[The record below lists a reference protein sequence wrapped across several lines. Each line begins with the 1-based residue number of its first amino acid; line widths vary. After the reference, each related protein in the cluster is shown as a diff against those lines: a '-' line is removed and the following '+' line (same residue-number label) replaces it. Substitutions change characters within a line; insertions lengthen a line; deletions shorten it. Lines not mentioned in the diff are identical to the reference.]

1 MDKLYTDSVIIG
13 GNMQAKIIVELPS
26 KKVDK
31 EFIYN
36 IPLYLDVKIG
46 AIVRVP
52 FGNRLIEGF
61 VLDIGTFPTEYTLK
75 EIDSIVNSDVL
86 STELIEL
93 GKYISRTTISS
104 LSSAFQSMLPK
115 GIKASIKNKVGVSKK
130 RYMVLNQDINIINNY
145 IDNNR
150 RYIKQVNILNEVID
164 NGKVLVS
171 RLDSSIN
178 TLLNKGLI
186 KFVYEEEYRYR
197 VESFNSNKEIVLS
210 PEQERVI
217 GTIKGDMDEKEKGE
231 DVVKEEEGKLGRH
244 NTYLL
249 YGVTGSGK
257 TEVYVELVKE
267 CVQRGR
273 QAIVLVPEIGLT
285 EQIVSR
291 FKRGLEGMEIGGDN
305 DIDENRKV
313 NIAVLH
319 SGLSEGE
326 RYDEY
331 RRIKEKNVDVVIGTR
346 SAIFAPL
353 KNVGIIV
360 IDEEQSTS
368 YKQDCNPRY
377 HARDVAIWRGKWH
390 RCPVVLGSATPS
402 LESFAMAG
410 NGVYRLVTMLRRA
423 GKARMPVV
431 TVVDM
436 KREAKRGNFILSEV
450 LVQKMREVIGRGKQV
465 MLLLNRRGYSSAFI
479 CKDCSHTE
487 RCPNC
492 DITLTYHKSSNR
504 FSCHYCGFSKVRDG
518 RCSKCGSD
526 NVMDYGIGT
535 ERLSEEVE
543 RLVDGARVVR
553 MDLDTTGRKGSHQRI
568 IREFDSGV
576 YNVLVGTQMIAK
588 GLDFPNVVLVGV
600 VSADSS
606 LNVPDFRSSERTF
619 ELLTQVSGRSG
630 RGSDAG
636 EVVVQSF
643 DTEHYSLEYARRQD
657 YVGFYREEMKVR
669 KVLKYSP
676 YYYIAVVSVL
686 SKDYKEGMR
695 EVRKVGEYL
704 RSKLDGE
711 AIVLGP
717 AMANVFKMNNV
728 YRYKCTVKYRKSD
741 KLVEVLTF
749 IDGIYRDNGRVSV
762 EVDVGP
768 SRM

>member
-1 MDKLYTDSVIIG
+1 
-13 GNMQAKIIVELPS
+13 MQAKIIVELPS

-36 IPLYLDVKIG
+36 IPLYLDIKIG
-46 AIVRVP
+46 SIVKVP

-61 VLDIGTFPTEYTLK
+61 VLDIGIFPTEYTLK
-75 EIDSIVNSDVL
+75 EIDSIVNRDVL
-86 STELIEL
+86 NTELIEL
-93 GKYISRTTISS
+93 GKYISKTTISS
-104 LSSAFQSMLPK
+104 LSSAYQSMLPK
-115 GIKASIKNKVGVSKK
+115 GIKASIKNKVSTSKK

-150 RYIKQVNILNEVID
+150 RYIKQVNILNEVI
-164 NGKVLVS
+164 NNNKVLVP

-178 TLLNKGLI
+178 TLLNKDLI
-186 KFVYEEEYRYR
+186 KLVYEEEYRYK
-197 VESFNSNKEIVLS
+197 VESFNSNKKITLS
-210 PEQERVI
+210 LEQEKVI
-217 GTIKGDMDEKEKGE
+217 RIIKEDMDKY
-231 DVVKEEEGKLGRH
+231 

-267 CVQRGR
+267 CVRQGK

-291 FKRGLEGMEIGGDN
+291 FKIGLEGIEIGSNIEG
-305 DIDENRKV
+305 ERKV

-331 RRIKEKNVDVVIGTR
+331 RRIKEENVDVVIGTR

-353 KNVGIIV
+353 KNIGIIV

-390 RCPVVLGSATPS
+390 KCPIVLGSATPS
-402 LESFAMAG
+402 LESFARAG
-410 NGVYRLVTMLRRA
+410 NGVYRLVTMLKRA
-423 GKARMPVV
+423 GSAKLPVV

-436 KREAKRGNFILSEV
+436 KKEAKRGNFILSEK
-450 LVQKMREVIGRGKQV
+450 LVQNMKDVIARGKQV

-479 CKDCSHTE
+479 CRDCSHTE
-487 RCPNC
+487 KCPNC

-518 RCSKCGSD
+518 ICSKCGSD

-535 ERLSEEVE
+535 ERLVEEVE
-543 RLVDGARVVR
+543 RLIDGARVVR

-568 IREFDSGV
+568 IRQFDSGV

-600 VSADSS
+600 ISADNS
-606 LNVPDFRSSERTF
+606 LNVPDFRSSERMF

-630 RGSDAG
+630 RGVEDG
-636 EVVVQSF
+636 EVIVQSF
-643 DTEHYSLEYARRQD
+643 DTGHYSLEYARRQD
-657 YVGFYREEMKVR
+657 YVGFYREEMKMR

-676 YYYIAVVSVL
+676 YYYIVVVSVL

-695 EVRKVGEYL
+695 EARKVGEYL

-741 KLVEVLTF
+741 KLLEVLTF
-749 IDGIYRDNGRVSV
+749 IDGIYRDNVRVSI

>member
-1 MDKLYTDSVIIG
+1 
-13 GNMQAKIIVELPS
+13 
-26 KKVDK
+26 
-31 EFIYN
+31 
-36 IPLYLDVKIG
+36 
-46 AIVRVP
+46 
-52 FGNRLIEGF
+52 
-61 VLDIGTFPTEYTLK
+61 
-75 EIDSIVNSDVL
+75 
-86 STELIEL
+86 
-93 GKYISRTTISS
+93 
-104 LSSAFQSMLPK
+104 MLPK
-115 GIKASIKNKVGVSKK
+115 GIKASIKNKVSTSKK

-150 RYIKQVNILNEVID
+150 RYIKQVNILNEVI
-164 NGKVLVS
+164 NNNKVLVP

-178 TLLNKGLI
+178 TLLNKELI
-186 KFVYEEEYRYR
+186 KLVYEEEYRYK
-197 VESFNSNKEIVLS
+197 VESFNSNKKITLS
-210 PEQERVI
+210 LEQEKVI
-217 GTIKGDMDEKEKGE
+217 NTIKEDMDKY
-231 DVVKEEEGKLGRH
+231 

-267 CVQRGR
+267 CVRQGK

-291 FKRGLEGMEIGGDN
+291 FKIGLERIEIGSNIEG
-305 DIDENRKV
+305 ERKV

-331 RRIKEKNVDVVIGTR
+331 RRIKEENVDVVIGTR

-353 KNVGIIV
+353 KNIGIIV

-390 RCPVVLGSATPS
+390 KCPIVLGSATPS
-402 LESFAMAG
+402 LESFARAG
-410 NGVYRLVTMLRRA
+410 NGVYRLVTMLKRA
-423 GKARMPVV
+423 GSAKLPVV

-436 KREAKRGNFILSEV
+436 KKEAKRGNFILSEK
-450 LVQKMREVIGRGKQV
+450 LVQNMKDVIARGKQV

-479 CKDCSHTE
+479 CRDCSHTE
-487 RCPNC
+487 KCPNC

-518 RCSKCGSD
+518 ICSKCGSD

-535 ERLSEEVE
+535 ERLVEEVE
-543 RLVDGARVVR
+543 RLIDGARVVR

-568 IREFDSGV
+568 IRQFDSGV

-600 VSADSS
+600 ISADSS

-630 RGSDAG
+630 RGVEDG
-636 EVVVQSF
+636 EVIVQSF
-643 DTEHYSLEYARRQD
+643 DTGHYSLEYARRQD
-657 YVGFYREEMKVR
+657 YVGFYREEMKMR

-676 YYYIAVVSVL
+676 YYYIVVVSVL

-695 EVRKVGEYL
+695 EARKVGGYL

-741 KLVEVLTF
+741 KLEEVLTF
-749 IDGIYRDNGRVSV
+749 IDGIYRDNVRVSI

>member
-1 MDKLYTDSVIIG
+1 
-13 GNMQAKIIVELPS
+13 MQAKIIVELPS

-36 IPLYLDVKIG
+36 IPLYLDIKIG
-46 AIVRVP
+46 SIVKVP

-61 VLDIGTFPTEYTLK
+61 VLDIGIFPTEYTLK
-75 EIDSIVNSDVL
+75 EIDSIVNRDVL
-86 STELIEL
+86 NTELIEL
-93 GKYISRTTISS
+93 GKYISKTTISS
-104 LSSAFQSMLPK
+104 LSSAYQSMLPK
-115 GIKASIKNKVGVSKK
+115 GIKASIKNKVSTSKK

-150 RYIKQVNILNEVID
+150 RYIKQVNILNEVI
-164 NGKVLVS
+164 NNNKVLVP

-178 TLLNKGLI
+178 TLLNKDLI
-186 KFVYEEEYRYR
+186 KLVYEEEYRYK
-197 VESFNSNKEIVLS
+197 VESFNSNKKITLS
-210 PEQERVI
+210 LEQEKVI
-217 GTIKGDMDEKEKGE
+217 NIIKEDMDKY
-231 DVVKEEEGKLGRH
+231 

-267 CVQRGR
+267 CVRQGK

-291 FKRGLEGMEIGGDN
+291 FKIGLEGIEMGSNIEG
-305 DIDENRKV
+305 ERKV

-331 RRIKEKNVDVVIGTR
+331 RRIKEENVDVVIGTR

-353 KNVGIIV
+353 KNIGIIV

-390 RCPVVLGSATPS
+390 KCPIVLGSATPS
-402 LESFAMAG
+402 LESFARAG
-410 NGVYRLVTMLRRA
+410 NGVYRLVTMLKRA
-423 GKARMPVV
+423 GSAKLPVV

-436 KREAKRGNFILSEV
+436 KKEAKRGNFILSER
-450 LVQKMREVIGRGKQV
+450 LVQNMKDVIARGKQV

-479 CKDCSHTE
+479 CRDCSHTE
-487 RCPNC
+487 KCPNC

-518 RCSKCGSD
+518 ICSKCGSD

-535 ERLSEEVE
+535 ERLVEEVE
-543 RLVDGARVVR
+543 RLIDGARVVR

-568 IREFDSGV
+568 IRQFDSGV

-600 VSADSS
+600 ISADSS

-630 RGSDAG
+630 RGVDAG
-636 EVVVQSF
+636 EVIVQSF
-643 DTEHYSLEYARRQD
+643 DTGHYSLEYARRQD
-657 YVGFYREEMKVR
+657 YVGFYREEMKMR

-676 YYYIAVVSVL
+676 YYYIVVVSVL

-695 EVRKVGEYL
+695 EARKVGEYL

-741 KLVEVLTF
+741 KLEEVLTF
-749 IDGIYRDNGRVSV
+749 IDGIYRDNVRVSI

>member
-1 MDKLYTDSVIIG
+1 
-13 GNMQAKIIVELPS
+13 MQAKIIVELPS

-36 IPLYLDVKIG
+36 IPLYLDIKIG
-46 AIVRVP
+46 SIVKVP

-61 VLDIGTFPTEYTLK
+61 VLDIGIFPTEYTLK
-75 EIDSIVNSDVL
+75 EIDSIVNRDVL
-86 STELIEL
+86 NTELIEL
-93 GKYISRTTISS
+93 GKYISKTTISS
-104 LSSAFQSMLPK
+104 LSSAYQSMLPK
-115 GIKASIKNKVGVSKK
+115 GIKASIKNKVSTSKK

-145 IDNNR
+145 IDNNK
-150 RYIKQVNILNEVID
+150 RYIKQVNILNEVI
-164 NGKVLVS
+164 NNNKVLVP

-178 TLLNKGLI
+178 TLLNKDLI
-186 KFVYEEEYRYR
+186 KLVYEEEYRYK
-197 VESFNSNKEIVLS
+197 VESFNSNKKITLS
-210 PEQERVI
+210 LEQEKVI
-217 GTIKGDMDEKEKGE
+217 NTIKEDMDKY
-231 DVVKEEEGKLGRH
+231 

-267 CVQRGR
+267 CVRQGK

-291 FKRGLEGMEIGGDN
+291 FKIGLERIEIGSNIEG
-305 DIDENRKV
+305 ERKV

-331 RRIKEKNVDVVIGTR
+331 RRIKEENVDVVIGTR

-353 KNVGIIV
+353 KNIGIIV

-390 RCPVVLGSATPS
+390 KCPIVLGSATPS
-402 LESFAMAG
+402 LESFARAG
-410 NGVYRLVTMLRRA
+410 NGVYRLVTMLKRA
-423 GKARMPVV
+423 GSAKLPVV

-436 KREAKRGNFILSEV
+436 KKEAKRGNFILSEK
-450 LVQKMREVIGRGKQV
+450 LVQNMKDVIARGKQV

-479 CKDCSHTE
+479 CRDCSHTE
-487 RCPNC
+487 KCPNC

-518 RCSKCGSD
+518 ICSKCGSD

-535 ERLSEEVE
+535 ERLVEEVE
-543 RLVDGARVVR
+543 RLIDGARVVR

-568 IREFDSGV
+568 IRQFDSGV

-600 VSADSS
+600 ISADSS

-630 RGSDAG
+630 RGVDAG
-636 EVVVQSF
+636 EVIVQSF
-643 DTEHYSLEYARRQD
+643 DTGHYSLEYARRQD
-657 YVGFYREEMKVR
+657 YVGFYREEMKMR

-676 YYYIAVVSVL
+676 YYYIVVVSVL

-695 EVRKVGEYL
+695 EARKVGEYL

-741 KLVEVLTF
+741 KLEEVLTF
-749 IDGIYRDNGRVSV
+749 IDGIYRDNVRVSI

>member
-1 MDKLYTDSVIIG
+1 
-13 GNMQAKIIVELPS
+13 MQAKIIVELPS

-36 IPLYLDVKIG
+36 IPLYLDIKIG
-46 AIVRVP
+46 SIVKVP

-61 VLDIGTFPTEYTLK
+61 VLDIGIFPTEYTLK
-75 EIDSIVNSDVL
+75 DIDSIVNRDVL
-86 STELIEL
+86 NTELIEL
-93 GKYISRTTISS
+93 GKYISKTTISS
-104 LSSAFQSMLPK
+104 LSSAYQSMLPK
-115 GIKASIKNKVGVSKK
+115 GIKASIKNKVSTSKK

-150 RYIKQVNILNEVID
+150 RYIKQVNILNEII
-164 NGKVLVS
+164 NNNKVLVP

-178 TLLNKGLI
+178 TLLNKDLI
-186 KFVYEEEYRYR
+186 KLVYEEEYRYK
-197 VESFNSNKEIVLS
+197 VESFNSNKKITLS
-210 PEQERVI
+210 LEQEKVI
-217 GTIKGDMDEKEKGE
+217 RIIKEDMDKY
-231 DVVKEEEGKLGRH
+231 

-267 CVQRGR
+267 CVRQGK

-291 FKRGLEGMEIGGDN
+291 FKIGLEKIVIGSNIEG
-305 DIDENRKV
+305 ERKV

-331 RRIKEKNVDVVIGTR
+331 RRIKEENVDVVIGTR

-353 KNVGIIV
+353 KNIGIIV

-390 RCPVVLGSATPS
+390 KCPIVLGSATPS
-402 LESFAMAG
+402 LESFARAG
-410 NGVYRLVTMLRRA
+410 NGVYRLVTMLKRA
-423 GKARMPVV
+423 GSAKLPVV

-436 KREAKRGNFILSEV
+436 KKEAKRGNFILSEK
-450 LVQKMREVIGRGKQV
+450 LVQNMKDVIARGKQV

-479 CKDCSHTE
+479 CRDCSHTE
-487 RCPNC
+487 KCPNC

-504 FSCHYCGFSKVRDG
+504 FSCHYCGFSKVREG
-518 RCSKCGSD
+518 ICSKCGSD

-535 ERLSEEVE
+535 ERLVEEVE
-543 RLVDGARVVR
+543 RLIEGARVVR

-568 IREFDSGV
+568 IRQFDSGV

-600 VSADSS
+600 ISADSS

-630 RGSDAG
+630 RGIDAG
-636 EVVVQSF
+636 EVIVQSF
-643 DTEHYSLEYARRQD
+643 DTGHYSLEYARRQD
-657 YVGFYREEMKVR
+657 YVGFYREEMKMR

-676 YYYIAVVSVL
+676 YYYIVVVSVL

-695 EVRKVGEYL
+695 EARKVGEYL

-741 KLVEVLTF
+741 KLEEVLTF
-749 IDGIYRDNGRVSV
+749 IDGIYRDNVRVSI

>member
-1 MDKLYTDSVIIG
+1 
-13 GNMQAKIIVELPS
+13 MQAKIIVELPS

-36 IPLYLDVKIG
+36 IPLYLDIKIG
-46 AIVRVP
+46 SIVKVP

-61 VLDIGTFPTEYTLK
+61 VLDIGIFPTEYTLK
-75 EIDSIVNSDVL
+75 EIDSIVNRDVL
-86 STELIEL
+86 NTELIEL
-93 GKYISRTTISS
+93 GKYISKTTISS
-104 LSSAFQSMLPK
+104 LSSAYQSMLPK
-115 GIKASIKNKVGVSKK
+115 GIKASIKNKVSTSKK

-150 RYIKQVNILNEVID
+150 RYIKQVNILNEVI
-164 NGKVLVS
+164 NNNKVLVP

-178 TLLNKGLI
+178 TLLNKDLI
-186 KFVYEEEYRYR
+186 KLVYEEEYRYKA
-197 VESFNSNKEIVLS
+197 ESFNSNKKITLS
-210 PEQERVI
+210 LEQEKVI
-217 GTIKGDMDEKEKGE
+217 NTIKEDMDKY
-231 DVVKEEEGKLGRH
+231 

-267 CVQRGR
+267 CVRQGK

-291 FKRGLEGMEIGGDN
+291 FKIGLEKIEIGSNIEG
-305 DIDENRKV
+305 ERKV

-331 RRIKEKNVDVVIGTR
+331 RRIKEENVDVVIGTR

-353 KNVGIIV
+353 KNIGIIV

-390 RCPVVLGSATPS
+390 KCPIVLGSATPS
-402 LESFAMAG
+402 LESFARAG
-410 NGVYRLVTMLRRA
+410 NGVYRLVTMLKRA
-423 GKARMPVV
+423 GSAKLPVV

-436 KREAKRGNFILSEV
+436 KKEAKRGNFILSEK
-450 LVQKMREVIGRGKQV
+450 LVQNMKDVIARGKQV

-479 CKDCSHTE
+479 CRDCSHTE
-487 RCPNC
+487 KCPNC

-518 RCSKCGSD
+518 ICSKCGSD

-535 ERLSEEVE
+535 ERLVEEVE
-543 RLVDGARVVR
+543 RLIDGARVVR

-568 IREFDSGV
+568 IRQFDSGV

-600 VSADSS
+600 ISADSS

-630 RGSDAG
+630 RGIDAG
-636 EVVVQSF
+636 EVIVQSF
-643 DTEHYSLEYARRQD
+643 DTGHYSLEYARRQD
-657 YVGFYREEMKVR
+657 YVGFYREEMKMR

-676 YYYIAVVSVL
+676 YYYIVVVSVL

-695 EVRKVGEYL
+695 EARKVGGYL

-741 KLVEVLTF
+741 KLEEVLTF
-749 IDGIYRDNGRVSV
+749 IDGIYRDNVRVSI

>member
-1 MDKLYTDSVIIG
+1 
-13 GNMQAKIIVELPS
+13 MQAKIIVELPS

-36 IPLYLDVKIG
+36 IPLYLDIKIG
-46 AIVRVP
+46 SIVKVP

-61 VLDIGTFPTEYTLK
+61 VLDIGIFPTEYTLK
-75 EIDSIVNSDVL
+75 EIDSIVNRDVL
-86 STELIEL
+86 NTELIEL
-93 GKYISRTTISS
+93 GKYISKTTISS
-104 LSSAFQSMLPK
+104 LSSAYQSMLPK
-115 GIKASIKNKVGVSKK
+115 GIKASIKNKVSTSKK

-150 RYIKQVNILNEVID
+150 RYIKQVNILNEVI
-164 NGKVLVS
+164 NNNKVLVP

-178 TLLNKGLI
+178 TLLNKDLI
-186 KFVYEEEYRYR
+186 KLVYEEEYRYK
-197 VESFNSNKEIVLS
+197 VESFNSNKKITLS
-210 PEQERVI
+210 LEQEKVI
-217 GTIKGDMDEKEKGE
+217 NTIKEDMDKY
-231 DVVKEEEGKLGRH
+231 

-267 CVQRGR
+267 CVRQGK

-291 FKRGLEGMEIGGDN
+291 FKIGLERIEMGSNIEG
-305 DIDENRKV
+305 ERKV

-331 RRIKEKNVDVVIGTR
+331 RRIKEENVDVVIGTR

-353 KNVGIIV
+353 KNIGIIV

-390 RCPVVLGSATPS
+390 KCPIVLGSATPS
-402 LESFAMAG
+402 LESFARAG
-410 NGVYRLVTMLRRA
+410 NGVYRLVTMLKRA
-423 GKARMPVV
+423 GSAKLPVV
-431 TVVDM
+431 TIVDM
-436 KREAKRGNFILSEV
+436 KKEAKRGNFILSEK
-450 LVQKMREVIGRGKQV
+450 LVQNMKDVIARGKQV

-479 CKDCSHTE
+479 CRDCSHTE
-487 RCPNC
+487 KCPNC

-518 RCSKCGSD
+518 ICSKCGSD

-535 ERLSEEVE
+535 ERLVEEVE
-543 RLVDGARVVR
+543 RLIEGARVVR

-568 IREFDSGV
+568 IRQFDSGV

-600 VSADSS
+600 ISADSS

-630 RGSDAG
+630 RGVDAG
-636 EVVVQSF
+636 EVIVQSF
-643 DTEHYSLEYARRQD
+643 DTGHYSLEYARRQD
-657 YVGFYREEMKVR
+657 YVGFYREEMKMR

-676 YYYIAVVSVL
+676 YYYIVVVSVL

-695 EVRKVGEYL
+695 EARKVGEYL

-741 KLVEVLTF
+741 KLEEVLTF
-749 IDGIYRDNGRVSV
+749 IDGIYRDNVRVSI

>member
-1 MDKLYTDSVIIG
+1 
-13 GNMQAKIIVELPS
+13 MQAKIIVELPS

-36 IPLYLDVKIG
+36 IPLYLDIKIG
-46 AIVRVP
+46 SIVKVP

-61 VLDIGTFPTEYTLK
+61 VLDIGIFPTEYTLK
-75 EIDSIVNSDVL
+75 EIDSIVNRDVL
-86 STELIEL
+86 NTELIEL
-93 GKYISRTTISS
+93 GKYISKTTISS
-104 LSSAFQSMLPK
+104 LSSAYQSMLPK
-115 GIKASIKNKVGVSKK
+115 GIKASIKNKVSTSKK

-150 RYIKQVNILNEVID
+150 RYIKQVNILNEVI
-164 NGKVLVS
+164 NNNKVLVP

-178 TLLNKGLI
+178 TLLNKDLI
-186 KFVYEEEYRYR
+186 KLVYEEEYRYK
-197 VESFNSNKEIVLS
+197 VESFNSNKKITLS
-210 PEQERVI
+210 LEQEKVI
-217 GTIKGDMDEKEKGE
+217 NTIKEDMDKY
-231 DVVKEEEGKLGRH
+231 

-267 CVQRGR
+267 CVRQGK

-291 FKRGLEGMEIGGDN
+291 FKIGLEGIEIESNMEG
-305 DIDENRKV
+305 ERKV

-331 RRIKEKNVDVVIGTR
+331 RRIKEENVDVVIGTR

-353 KNVGIIV
+353 KNIGIIV

-390 RCPVVLGSATPS
+390 KCPIVLGSATPS
-402 LESFAMAG
+402 LESFARAG
-410 NGVYRLVTMLRRA
+410 NGVYRLVTMLKRA
-423 GKARMPVV
+423 GTAKLPVV

-436 KREAKRGNFILSEV
+436 KKEAKRGNFILSER
-450 LVQKMREVIGRGKQV
+450 LVQNMKDVIARGKQV

-479 CKDCSHTE
+479 CRDCSHTE
-487 RCPNC
+487 KCPNC

-518 RCSKCGSD
+518 ICSKCGSD

-535 ERLSEEVE
+535 ERLVEEVE
-543 RLVDGARVVR
+543 RLIDGARVVR

-568 IREFDSGV
+568 IRQFDSGV

-600 VSADSS
+600 ISADSS

-630 RGSDAG
+630 RGVDAG
-636 EVVVQSF
+636 EVIVQSF
-643 DTEHYSLEYARRQD
+643 DTGHYSLEYARRQD
-657 YVGFYREEMKVR
+657 YVGFYREEMKMR

-676 YYYIAVVSVL
+676 YYYIVVVSVL

-695 EVRKVGEYL
+695 EARKVGGYL

-741 KLVEVLTF
+741 KLEEVLTF
-749 IDGIYRDNGRVSV
+749 IDGIYRDNVRVSI

>member
-1 MDKLYTDSVIIG
+1 
-13 GNMQAKIIVELPS
+13 MQAKIIVELPS

-36 IPLYLDVKIG
+36 IPLYLDIKIG
-46 AIVRVP
+46 SIVKVP

-61 VLDIGTFPTEYTLK
+61 VLDIGIFPTEYTLK
-75 EIDSIVNSDVL
+75 EIDSIVNRDVL
-86 STELIEL
+86 NTELIEL
-93 GKYISRTTISS
+93 GKYISKTTISS
-104 LSSAFQSMLPK
+104 LSSAYQSMLPK
-115 GIKASIKNKVGVSKK
+115 GIKASIKNKVSTSKK

-150 RYIKQVNILNEVID
+150 RYIKQVNILNEVI
-164 NGKVLVS
+164 NNNKVLVP

-178 TLLNKGLI
+178 TLLNKDLI
-186 KFVYEEEYRYR
+186 KLVYEEEYRYK
-197 VESFNSNKEIVLS
+197 VESFNSNKKITLS
-210 PEQERVI
+210 LEQEKVI
-217 GTIKGDMDEKEKGE
+217 NTIKEDMDKY
-231 DVVKEEEGKLGRH
+231 

-267 CVQRGR
+267 CVRQGK

-291 FKRGLEGMEIGGDN
+291 FKIGLERIEMGSNIEG
-305 DIDENRKV
+305 ERKV

-331 RRIKEKNVDVVIGTR
+331 RRIKEENVDVVIGTR

-353 KNVGIIV
+353 KNIGIIV

-390 RCPVVLGSATPS
+390 KCPIVLGSATPS
-402 LESFAMAG
+402 LESFARAG
-410 NGVYRLVTMLRRA
+410 NGVYRLVTMLKRA
-423 GKARMPVV
+423 GIAKLPVV

-436 KREAKRGNFILSEV
+436 KKEAKRGNFILSEK
-450 LVQKMREVIGRGKQV
+450 LVQNMKDVIARGKQV

-479 CKDCSHTE
+479 CRDCSHTE
-487 RCPNC
+487 KCPNC

-504 FSCHYCGFSKVRDG
+504 FSCHYCGFSKVREG
-518 RCSKCGSD
+518 ICSKCGSD

-535 ERLSEEVE
+535 ERLVEEVE
-543 RLVDGARVVR
+543 RLIDGARVVR

-568 IREFDSGV
+568 IRQFDSGV

-600 VSADSS
+600 ISADSS

-630 RGSDAG
+630 RGVDAG
-636 EVVVQSF
+636 EVIVQSF
-643 DTEHYSLEYARRQD
+643 DTGHYSLEYARRQD
-657 YVGFYREEMKVR
+657 YVGFYREEMKMR

-676 YYYIAVVSVL
+676 YYYIVVVSVL

-695 EVRKVGEYL
+695 EARKVGEYL

-741 KLVEVLTF
+741 KLEEVLTF
-749 IDGIYRDNGRVSV
+749 IDGIYRDNVRVSI

>member
-1 MDKLYTDSVIIG
+1 
-13 GNMQAKIIVELPS
+13 MQAKIIVELPS

-36 IPLYLDVKIG
+36 IPLYLDIKIG
-46 AIVRVP
+46 SIVKVP

-61 VLDIGTFPTEYTLK
+61 VLDIGIFPTEYTLK
-75 EIDSIVNSDVL
+75 EIDCIVNRDVL
-86 STELIEL
+86 NTELIEL
-93 GKYISRTTISS
+93 GKYISKTTISS
-104 LSSAFQSMLPK
+104 LSSAYQSMLPK
-115 GIKASIKNKVGVSKK
+115 GIKASIKNKVSTSKK

-150 RYIKQVNILNEVID
+150 RYIKQVNILNEVI
-164 NGKVLVS
+164 NNNKVLVP

-178 TLLNKGLI
+178 TLLNKDLI
-186 KFVYEEEYRYR
+186 KLVYEEEYRYK
-197 VESFNSNKEIVLS
+197 VESFNSNKKITLS
-210 PEQERVI
+210 LEQEKVI
-217 GTIKGDMDEKEKGE
+217 NTIKEDMDKY
-231 DVVKEEEGKLGRH
+231 

-267 CVQRGR
+267 CVRQGK

-291 FKRGLEGMEIGGDN
+291 FKIGLEKIEIGSNIEG
-305 DIDENRKV
+305 ERKV

-331 RRIKEKNVDVVIGTR
+331 RRIKEENVDVVIGTR

-353 KNVGIIV
+353 KNIGIIV

-390 RCPVVLGSATPS
+390 KCPVVLGSATPS
-402 LESFAMAG
+402 LESFARAG
-410 NGVYRLVTMLRRA
+410 NGVYRLVTMLKRA
-423 GKARMPVV
+423 GSAKLPVV

-436 KREAKRGNFILSEV
+436 KKEAKRGNFILSEK
-450 LVQKMREVIGRGKQV
+450 LVQNMKDVIARGKQV

-479 CKDCSHTE
+479 CRDCSHTE
-487 RCPNC
+487 KCPNC

-518 RCSKCGSD
+518 ICSKCGSD

-535 ERLSEEVE
+535 ERLVEEVE
-543 RLVDGARVVR
+543 RLIDGARVVR

-568 IREFDSGV
+568 IRQFDSGV

-600 VSADSS
+600 ISADSS

-630 RGSDAG
+630 RGVDAG
-636 EVVVQSF
+636 EVIVQSF
-643 DTEHYSLEYARRQD
+643 DTGHYSLEYARRQD
-657 YVGFYREEMKVR
+657 YVGFYREEMKMR

-676 YYYIAVVSVL
+676 YYYIVVVSVL

-695 EVRKVGEYL
+695 EARKVGEYL

-711 AIVLGP
+711 AIILGP

-741 KLVEVLTF
+741 KLEEVLTF
-749 IDGIYRDNGRVSV
+749 IDGIYRDNVRVSI

>member
-1 MDKLYTDSVIIG
+1 
-13 GNMQAKIIVELPS
+13 MQAKIIVELPS

-36 IPLYLDVKIG
+36 IPLYLDIKIG
-46 AIVRVP
+46 SIVKVP

-61 VLDIGTFPTEYTLK
+61 VLDIGIFPTEYTLK
-75 EIDSIVNSDVL
+75 EIDSIVNRDVL
-86 STELIEL
+86 NTELIEL
-93 GKYISRTTISS
+93 GKYISKTTISS
-104 LSSAFQSMLPK
+104 LSSAYQSMLPK
-115 GIKASIKNKVGVSKK
+115 GIKASIKNKVSTSKK

-150 RYIKQVNILNEVID
+150 RYIKQVNILNEVI
-164 NGKVLVS
+164 NNNKVLVS

-178 TLLNKGLI
+178 TLLNKDLI
-186 KFVYEEEYRYR
+186 KLVYEEEYRYK
-197 VESFNSNKEIVLS
+197 VESFNSNKKITLS
-210 PEQERVI
+210 LEQEKVI
-217 GTIKGDMDEKEKGE
+217 NTIKEDMDKY
-231 DVVKEEEGKLGRH
+231 

-267 CVQRGR
+267 CVRQGK

-291 FKRGLEGMEIGGDN
+291 FKIGLERIEMGSNIEG
-305 DIDENRKV
+305 ERKV

-331 RRIKEKNVDVVIGTR
+331 RRIKEENVDVVIGTR

-353 KNVGIIV
+353 KNIGIIV

-390 RCPVVLGSATPS
+390 KCPIVLGSATPS
-402 LESFAMAG
+402 LESFARAG
-410 NGVYRLVTMLRRA
+410 NGVYRLVTMLKRA
-423 GKARMPVV
+423 GSAKLPVV

-436 KREAKRGNFILSEV
+436 KKEAKRGNFILSER
-450 LVQKMREVIGRGKQV
+450 LVQNMKDVIARGKQV

-479 CKDCSHTE
+479 CRDCSHTE
-487 RCPNC
+487 KCPNC

-504 FSCHYCGFSKVRDG
+504 FSCHYCGFSKVREG
-518 RCSKCGSD
+518 ICSKCGSD

-535 ERLSEEVE
+535 ERLVEEVE
-543 RLVDGARVVR
+543 RLIEGARVVR

-568 IREFDSGV
+568 IRQFDSGV

-600 VSADSS
+600 ISADSS

-630 RGSDAG
+630 RGVEDG
-636 EVVVQSF
+636 EVIVQSF
-643 DTEHYSLEYARRQD
+643 DTGHYSLEYARKQD
-657 YVGFYREEMKVR
+657 YVGFYREEMKMR

-676 YYYIAVVSVL
+676 YYYIVVVSVL

-695 EVRKVGEYL
+695 EARKVGEYL

-741 KLVEVLTF
+741 KLEEVLTF
-749 IDGIYRDNGRVSV
+749 IDGIYRDNVRVSI

>member
-1 MDKLYTDSVIIG
+1 
-13 GNMQAKIIVELPS
+13 MQAKIIVELPS

-36 IPLYLDVKIG
+36 IPLYLDIKIG
-46 AIVRVP
+46 SIVKVP

-61 VLDIGTFPTEYTLK
+61 VLDIGIFPTEYTLK
-75 EIDSIVNSDVL
+75 EIDSIVNRDVL
-86 STELIEL
+86 NTELIEL
-93 GKYISRTTISS
+93 GKYISKTTISS
-104 LSSAFQSMLPK
+104 LSSAYQSMLPK
-115 GIKASIKNKVGVSKK
+115 GIKASIKNKVSTSKK

-150 RYIKQVNILNEVID
+150 RYIKQVNILNEVI
-164 NGKVLVS
+164 NNNKVLVS

-178 TLLNKGLI
+178 TLLNKDLI
-186 KFVYEEEYRYR
+186 KLVYEEEYRYK
-197 VESFNSNKEIVLS
+197 VESFNSNKKITLS
-210 PEQERVI
+210 LEQEKVI
-217 GTIKGDMDEKEKGE
+217 NTIKEDMDKY
-231 DVVKEEEGKLGRH
+231 

-267 CVQRGR
+267 CVRQGK

-291 FKRGLEGMEIGGDN
+291 FKIGLEKIETGSNMEG
-305 DIDENRKV
+305 ERKV

-331 RRIKEKNVDVVIGTR
+331 RRIKEENVDVVIGTR

-353 KNVGIIV
+353 KNIGIIV

-390 RCPVVLGSATPS
+390 KCPVVLGSATPS
-402 LESFAMAG
+402 LESFARAG
-410 NGVYRLVTMLRRA
+410 NGVYRLVTMLKRA
-423 GKARMPVV
+423 GSAKLPVV
-431 TVVDM
+431 TIVDM
-436 KREAKRGNFILSEV
+436 KKEAKRGNFILSEK
-450 LVQKMREVIGRGKQV
+450 LVQNMKDVIARGKQV

-479 CKDCSHTE
+479 CRDCSHTE
-487 RCPNC
+487 KCPNC

-518 RCSKCGSD
+518 ICSKCGSD

-535 ERLSEEVE
+535 ERLVEEVE
-543 RLVDGARVVR
+543 RLIEGARVVR

-568 IREFDSGV
+568 IRQFDSGV

-600 VSADSS
+600 ISADSS

-630 RGSDAG
+630 RGVDAG
-636 EVVVQSF
+636 EVIVQSF
-643 DTEHYSLEYARRQD
+643 DTGHYSLEYARRQD
-657 YVGFYREEMKVR
+657 YVGFYREEMKMR
-669 KVLKYSP
+669 KILKYSP
-676 YYYIAVVSVL
+676 YYYIVVVSVL

-695 EVRKVGEYL
+695 EARKVGEYL

-741 KLVEVLTF
+741 KLEEVLTF
-749 IDGIYRDNGRVSV
+749 IDGIYRDNVRVSI
-762 EVDVGP
+762 EADVGP

>member
-1 MDKLYTDSVIIG
+1 
-13 GNMQAKIIVELPS
+13 MQAKIIVELPS

-36 IPLYLDVKIG
+36 IPLYLDIKIG
-46 AIVRVP
+46 SIVKVP

-61 VLDIGTFPTEYTLK
+61 VLDIGIFPTEYTLK
-75 EIDSIVNSDVL
+75 EIDSIVNRDVL
-86 STELIEL
+86 NTELIEL
-93 GKYISRTTISS
+93 GKYISKTTISS
-104 LSSAFQSMLPK
+104 LSSAYQSMLPK
-115 GIKASIKNKVGVSKK
+115 GIKASIKNKVSTSKK

-150 RYIKQVNILNEVID
+150 RYIKQVNILNEVI
-164 NGKVLVS
+164 NNNKVLVP

-178 TLLNKGLI
+178 TLLNKDLI
-186 KFVYEEEYRYR
+186 KLVYEEEYRYK
-197 VESFNSNKEIVLS
+197 VESFNNNKKITLS
-210 PEQERVI
+210 LEQEKVI
-217 GTIKGDMDEKEKGE
+217 RTIKEDMDKY
-231 DVVKEEEGKLGRH
+231 

-267 CVQRGR
+267 CVRQGK

-291 FKRGLEGMEIGGDN
+291 FKIGLERIEIESNMEG
-305 DIDENRKV
+305 ERKV

-331 RRIKEKNVDVVIGTR
+331 RRIKEENVDVVIGTR

-353 KNVGIIV
+353 KNIGIIV

-390 RCPVVLGSATPS
+390 KCPIVLGSATPS
-402 LESFAMAG
+402 LESFARAG
-410 NGVYRLVTMLRRA
+410 NGVYRLVTMLKRA
-423 GKARMPVV
+423 GSAKLPVV

-436 KREAKRGNFILSEV
+436 KKEAKRGNFILSEK
-450 LVQKMREVIGRGKQV
+450 LVQNMKDVIAKGKQV

-479 CKDCSHTE
+479 CRDCSHTE
-487 RCPNC
+487 KCPNC

-504 FSCHYCGFSKVRDG
+504 FSCHYCGFSKVREG
-518 RCSKCGSD
+518 ICSKCGSD

-535 ERLSEEVE
+535 ERLVEEVE
-543 RLVDGARVVR
+543 RLIDGARVVR
-553 MDLDTTGRKGSHQRI
+553 MDLDTTCRKGSHQRI
-568 IREFDSGV
+568 IRQFDSGV

-600 VSADSS
+600 ISADSS

-630 RGSDAG
+630 RGIDAG
-636 EVVVQSF
+636 EVIVQSF
-643 DTEHYSLEYARRQD
+643 DTGHYSLEYARRQD
-657 YVGFYREEMKVR
+657 YVGFYREEMKMR

-676 YYYIAVVSVL
+676 YYYIVVVSVL

-695 EVRKVGEYL
+695 EARKVGEYL

-741 KLVEVLTF
+741 KLEEVLTF
-749 IDGIYRDNGRVSV
+749 IDGIYRDNVRVSI

>member
-1 MDKLYTDSVIIG
+1 
-13 GNMQAKIIVELPS
+13 MQAKIIVELPS

-36 IPLYLDVKIG
+36 IPLYLDIKIG
-46 AIVRVP
+46 SIVKVP

-61 VLDIGTFPTEYTLK
+61 VLDIGIFPTEYTLK
-75 EIDSIVNSDVL
+75 EIDSIVNRDVL
-86 STELIEL
+86 NTELIEL
-93 GKYISRTTISS
+93 GKYISKTTISS
-104 LSSAFQSMLPK
+104 LSSAYQSMLPK
-115 GIKASIKNKVGVSKK
+115 GIKASIKNKVSTSKK

-150 RYIKQVNILNEVID
+150 RYIKQVNILNEVI
-164 NGKVLVS
+164 NNNKVLVP

-178 TLLNKGLI
+178 TLLNKDLI
-186 KFVYEEEYRYR
+186 KLVYEEEYRYK
-197 VESFNSNKEIVLS
+197 VESFNSNKKITLS
-210 PEQERVI
+210 LEQEKVI
-217 GTIKGDMDEKEKGE
+217 NTIKEDMDKY
-231 DVVKEEEGKLGRH
+231 

-267 CVQRGR
+267 CVRQGK

-291 FKRGLEGMEIGGDN
+291 FKIGLEKIEIGSNIEG
-305 DIDENRKV
+305 ERKV

-331 RRIKEKNVDVVIGTR
+331 RRIKEENVDVVIGTR

-353 KNVGIIV
+353 KNIGIIV

-390 RCPVVLGSATPS
+390 KCPVVLGSATPS
-402 LESFAMAG
+402 LESFARAG
-410 NGVYRLVTMLRRA
+410 NGVYRLVTMLKRA
-423 GKARMPVV
+423 GSAKLPVV

-436 KREAKRGNFILSEV
+436 KKEAKRGNFILSEK
-450 LVQKMREVIGRGKQV
+450 LVQNMKDVIARGKQV

-479 CKDCSHTE
+479 CRDCSHTE
-487 RCPNC
+487 KCPNC

-518 RCSKCGSD
+518 ICSKCGSD

-535 ERLSEEVE
+535 ERLVEEVE
-543 RLVDGARVVR
+543 RLIDGARVVR

-568 IREFDSGV
+568 IRQFDSGV

-600 VSADSS
+600 ISADSS

-630 RGSDAG
+630 RGIDAG
-636 EVVVQSF
+636 EVIVQSF
-643 DTEHYSLEYARRQD
+643 DTGHYSLEYARRQD
-657 YVGFYREEMKVR
+657 YVGFYREEMKMR
-669 KVLKYSP
+669 KILKYSP
-676 YYYIAVVSVL
+676 YYYIVVVSVL

-695 EVRKVGEYL
+695 EARKVGEYL

-711 AIVLGP
+711 AIILGP

-741 KLVEVLTF
+741 KLEEVLTF
-749 IDGIYRDNGRVSV
+749 IDGIYRDNVRVSI

>member
-1 MDKLYTDSVIIG
+1 
-13 GNMQAKIIVELPS
+13 MQAKIIVELPS

-36 IPLYLDVKIG
+36 IPLYLDIKIG
-46 AIVRVP
+46 SIVKVP

-61 VLDIGTFPTEYTLK
+61 VLDIGIFPTEYTLK
-75 EIDSIVNSDVL
+75 EIDSIVNRDVL
-86 STELIEL
+86 NTELIEL
-93 GKYISRTTISS
+93 GKYISKTTISS
-104 LSSAFQSMLPK
+104 LSSAYQSMLPK
-115 GIKASIKNKVGVSKK
+115 GIKASIKNKVSTSKK

-150 RYIKQVNILNEVID
+150 RYIKQVNILNEVI
-164 NGKVLVS
+164 NNNKVLVP

-178 TLLNKGLI
+178 TLLNKDLI
-186 KFVYEEEYRYR
+186 KLVYEEEYRYK
-197 VESFNSNKEIVLS
+197 VESFNSNKKITLS
-210 PEQERVI
+210 LEQEKVI
-217 GTIKGDMDEKEKGE
+217 NTIKEDMDKY
-231 DVVKEEEGKLGRH
+231 

-267 CVQRGR
+267 CVRQGK

-291 FKRGLEGMEIGGDN
+291 FKIGLERIEMGSNIEG
-305 DIDENRKV
+305 ERKV

-331 RRIKEKNVDVVIGTR
+331 RRIKEENVDVVIGTR

-353 KNVGIIV
+353 KNIGIIV

-390 RCPVVLGSATPS
+390 KCPIVLGSATPS
-402 LESFAMAG
+402 LESFARAG
-410 NGVYRLVTMLRRA
+410 NGVYRLVTMLKRA
-423 GKARMPVV
+423 GSAKLPVV

-436 KREAKRGNFILSEV
+436 KKEAKRGNFILSEK
-450 LVQKMREVIGRGKQV
+450 LVQNMKDVIARGKQV

-479 CKDCSHTE
+479 CRDCSHTE
-487 RCPNC
+487 KCPNC

-518 RCSKCGSD
+518 ICSKCGSD

-535 ERLSEEVE
+535 ERLVEEVE
-543 RLVDGARVVR
+543 RLIDGARVVR

-568 IREFDSGV
+568 IRQFDSGV

-600 VSADSS
+600 ISADSS

-630 RGSDAG
+630 RGVDAG
-636 EVVVQSF
+636 EVIVQSF
-643 DTEHYSLEYARRQD
+643 DTGHYSLEYARRQD
-657 YVGFYREEMKVR
+657 YVGFYREEMKMR

-676 YYYIAVVSVL
+676 YYYIVVVSVL

-695 EVRKVGEYL
+695 EARKVGEYL

-741 KLVEVLTF
+741 KLEEVLTF
-749 IDGIYRDNGRVSV
+749 IDGIYRDNVRVSI

>member
-1 MDKLYTDSVIIG
+1 
-13 GNMQAKIIVELPS
+13 MQAKIIVELPS

-36 IPLYLDVKIG
+36 IPLYLDIKIG
-46 AIVRVP
+46 SIVKVP

-61 VLDIGTFPTEYTLK
+61 VLDIGIFPTEYTLK
-75 EIDSIVNSDVL
+75 EIDSIVNRDVL
-86 STELIEL
+86 NTELIEL
-93 GKYISRTTISS
+93 GKYISKTTISS
-104 LSSAFQSMLPK
+104 LSSAYQSMLPK
-115 GIKASIKNKVGVSKK
+115 GIKASIKNKVSTSKK

-150 RYIKQVNILNEVID
+150 RYIKQVNILNEVI
-164 NGKVLVS
+164 NNNKVLVS

-178 TLLNKGLI
+178 TLLNKDLI
-186 KFVYEEEYRYR
+186 KLVYEEEYRYK
-197 VESFNSNKEIVLS
+197 VESFNSNKKITLS
-210 PEQERVI
+210 LEQEKVI
-217 GTIKGDMDEKEKGE
+217 NTIKEDMDKY
-231 DVVKEEEGKLGRH
+231 

-267 CVQRGR
+267 CVRQGK

-291 FKRGLEGMEIGGDN
+291 FKIGLEKIEIGSNIEG
-305 DIDENRKV
+305 ERKV

-331 RRIKEKNVDVVIGTR
+331 RRIKEENVDVVIGTR

-353 KNVGIIV
+353 KNIGIIV

-390 RCPVVLGSATPS
+390 KCPIVLGSATPS
-402 LESFAMAG
+402 LESFARAG
-410 NGVYRLVTMLRRA
+410 NGVYRLVTMLKRA
-423 GKARMPVV
+423 GSAKLPVV

-436 KREAKRGNFILSEV
+436 KKEAKRGNFILSEK
-450 LVQKMREVIGRGKQV
+450 LVQNMKDVIARDKQV

-479 CKDCSHTE
+479 CRDCSHTE
-487 RCPNC
+487 KCPNC

-518 RCSKCGSD
+518 ICSKCGSD

-535 ERLSEEVE
+535 ERLVEEVE
-543 RLVDGARVVR
+543 RLIDGARVVR

-568 IREFDSGV
+568 IRQFDSGV

-600 VSADSS
+600 ISADSS

-630 RGSDAG
+630 RGIDAG
-636 EVVVQSF
+636 EVIVQSF
-643 DTEHYSLEYARRQD
+643 DTGHYSLEYARRQD
-657 YVGFYREEMKVR
+657 YVGFYREEMKMR
-669 KVLKYSP
+669 KILKYSP
-676 YYYIAVVSVL
+676 YYYIVVVSVL

-695 EVRKVGEYL
+695 EARKVGEYL

-741 KLVEVLTF
+741 KLEEVLTF
-749 IDGIYRDNGRVSV
+749 IDGIYRDNVRVSI

>member
-1 MDKLYTDSVIIG
+1 
-13 GNMQAKIIVELPS
+13 MQAKIIVELPS

-36 IPLYLDVKIG
+36 IPLYLDIKIG
-46 AIVRVP
+46 SIVKVP

-61 VLDIGTFPTEYTLK
+61 VLDIGIFPTEYTLK
-75 EIDSIVNSDVL
+75 EIDSIVNRDVL
-86 STELIEL
+86 NTELIEL
-93 GKYISRTTISS
+93 GKYISKTTISS
-104 LSSAFQSMLPK
+104 LSSAYQSMLPK
-115 GIKASIKNKVGVSKK
+115 GIKASIKNKVSTSKK

-145 IDNNR
+145 IDNNK
-150 RYIKQVNILNEVID
+150 RYIKQVNILNEVI
-164 NGKVLVS
+164 NNNKVLVP

-178 TLLNKGLI
+178 TLLNKDLI
-186 KFVYEEEYRYR
+186 KLVYEEEYRYK
-197 VESFNSNKEIVLS
+197 VESFNSNKKITLS
-210 PEQERVI
+210 LEQEKVI
-217 GTIKGDMDEKEKGE
+217 NTIKEDMDKY
-231 DVVKEEEGKLGRH
+231 

-267 CVQRGR
+267 CVRQGK

-291 FKRGLEGMEIGGDN
+291 FKIGLERIEMGSNIEG
-305 DIDENRKV
+305 ERKV

-331 RRIKEKNVDVVIGTR
+331 RRIKEENVDVVIGTR

-353 KNVGIIV
+353 KNIGIIV

-390 RCPVVLGSATPS
+390 KCPIVLGSATPS
-402 LESFAMAG
+402 LESFARAG
-410 NGVYRLVTMLRRA
+410 NGVYKLVTMLKRA
-423 GKARMPVV
+423 GIAKLPVV

-436 KREAKRGNFILSEV
+436 KKEAKRGNFILSEK
-450 LVQKMREVIGRGKQV
+450 LVQNMKDVIARGKQV

-479 CKDCSHTE
+479 CRDCSHTE
-487 RCPNC
+487 KCPNC

-504 FSCHYCGFSKVRDG
+504 FSCHYCGFSKVREG
-518 RCSKCGSD
+518 ICSKCGSD

-535 ERLSEEVE
+535 ERLVEEVE
-543 RLVDGARVVR
+543 RLIDGARVVR

-568 IREFDSGV
+568 IRQFDSGV

-600 VSADSS
+600 ISADSS

-630 RGSDAG
+630 RGVEDG
-636 EVVVQSF
+636 EVIVQSF
-643 DTEHYSLEYARRQD
+643 DTGHYSLEYARRQD
-657 YVGFYREEMKVR
+657 YVGFYREEMKMR

-676 YYYIAVVSVL
+676 YYYIVVVSVL

-695 EVRKVGEYL
+695 EARKVGEYL

-741 KLVEVLTF
+741 KLEEVLTF
-749 IDGIYRDNGRVSV
+749 IDGIYRDNVRVSI

>member
-1 MDKLYTDSVIIG
+1 
-13 GNMQAKIIVELPS
+13 MQAKIIVELPS

-36 IPLYLDVKIG
+36 IPLYLDIKIG
-46 AIVRVP
+46 SIVKVP

-61 VLDIGTFPTEYTLK
+61 VLDIGIFPTEYTLK
-75 EIDSIVNSDVL
+75 EIDSIVNRDVL
-86 STELIEL
+86 NTELIEL
-93 GKYISRTTISS
+93 GKYISKTTISS
-104 LSSAFQSMLPK
+104 LSSAYQSMLPK
-115 GIKASIKNKVGVSKK
+115 GIKASIKNKVSTSKK

-150 RYIKQVNILNEVID
+150 RYIKQVNILNEVI
-164 NGKVLVS
+164 NNNKVLVP

-178 TLLNKGLI
+178 TLLNKDLI
-186 KFVYEEEYRYR
+186 KLVYEEEYRYK
-197 VESFNSNKEIVLS
+197 VESFNSNKKITLS
-210 PEQERVI
+210 LEQEKVI
-217 GTIKGDMDEKEKGE
+217 NTIKEDMDKY
-231 DVVKEEEGKLGRH
+231 

-267 CVQRGR
+267 CVRQGK

-291 FKRGLEGMEIGGDN
+291 FKIGLEKIEIGSNIEG
-305 DIDENRKV
+305 ERKV

-331 RRIKEKNVDVVIGTR
+331 RRIKEENVDVVIGTR

-353 KNVGIIV
+353 KNIGIIV

-390 RCPVVLGSATPS
+390 KCPIVLGSATPS
-402 LESFAMAG
+402 LESFARAG
-410 NGVYRLVTMLRRA
+410 NGVYRLVTMLKRA
-423 GKARMPVV
+423 GSAKLPVV

-436 KREAKRGNFILSEV
+436 KKEAKRGNFILSEK
-450 LVQKMREVIGRGKQV
+450 LVQNMKDVIARGKQV

-479 CKDCSHTE
+479 CRDCSHTE
-487 RCPNC
+487 KCPNC

-518 RCSKCGSD
+518 ICSKCGSD

-535 ERLSEEVE
+535 ERLVEEVE
-543 RLVDGARVVR
+543 RLIDGARVVR

-568 IREFDSGV
+568 IRQFDSGV

-600 VSADSS
+600 ISADSS

-630 RGSDAG
+630 RGVDAG
-636 EVVVQSF
+636 EVIVQSF
-643 DTEHYSLEYARRQD
+643 DTGHYSLEYARRQD
-657 YVGFYREEMKVR
+657 YVGFYREEMKMR

-676 YYYIAVVSVL
+676 YYYIVVVSVL

-695 EVRKVGEYL
+695 EARKVGEYL

-711 AIVLGP
+711 AIILGP

-741 KLVEVLTF
+741 KLEEVLTF
-749 IDGIYRDNGRVSV
+749 IDGIYRDNVRVSI

>member
-1 MDKLYTDSVIIG
+1 
-13 GNMQAKIIVELPS
+13 MQAKIIVELPS

-36 IPLYLDVKIG
+36 IPLYLDIKIG
-46 AIVRVP
+46 SIVKVP

-61 VLDIGTFPTEYTLK
+61 VLDIGIFPTEYTLK
-75 EIDSIVNSDVL
+75 EIDSIVNRDVL
-86 STELIEL
+86 NTELIEL
-93 GKYISRTTISS
+93 GKYISKTTISS
-104 LSSAFQSMLPK
+104 LSSAYQSMLPK
-115 GIKASIKNKVGVSKK
+115 GIKASIKNKVSTSKK
-130 RYMVLNQDINIINNY
+130 RYMVLNQNINIINNY

-150 RYIKQVNILNEVID
+150 RYIKQVNILNEVI
-164 NGKVLVS
+164 NNNKVLVP

-178 TLLNKGLI
+178 TLLNKDLI
-186 KFVYEEEYRYR
+186 KLVYEEEYRYK
-197 VESFNSNKEIVLS
+197 VESFNSNKKITLS
-210 PEQERVI
+210 LEQEKVI
-217 GTIKGDMDEKEKGE
+217 RIIKEDMDKY
-231 DVVKEEEGKLGRH
+231 

-267 CVQRGR
+267 CVRQGK

-291 FKRGLEGMEIGGDN
+291 FKIGLEKIEIGSNMEG
-305 DIDENRKV
+305 ERKV

-331 RRIKEKNVDVVIGTR
+331 RRIKEENVDVVIGTR

-353 KNVGIIV
+353 KNIGIIV

-390 RCPVVLGSATPS
+390 KCPIVLGSATPS
-402 LESFAMAG
+402 LESFARAG
-410 NGVYRLVTMLRRA
+410 NGVYRLVTMLKRA
-423 GKARMPVV
+423 GSAKLPVV

-436 KREAKRGNFILSEV
+436 KKEAKRGNFILSEK
-450 LVQKMREVIGRGKQV
+450 LVQNMKDVIARGKQV

-479 CKDCSHTE
+479 CRDCSHTE
-487 RCPNC
+487 KCPNC

-504 FSCHYCGFSKVRDG
+504 FSCHYCGFSKVREG
-518 RCSKCGSD
+518 ICSKCGSD

-535 ERLSEEVE
+535 ERLVEEVE
-543 RLVDGARVVR
+543 RLIEGARVVR

-568 IREFDSGV
+568 IRQFDSGV

-600 VSADSS
+600 ISADSS

-630 RGSDAG
+630 RGVDAG
-636 EVVVQSF
+636 EVIVQSF
-643 DTEHYSLEYARRQD
+643 DTGHYSLEYARRQD
-657 YVGFYREEMKVR
+657 YVGFYREEMKMR

-676 YYYIAVVSVL
+676 YYYIVVVSVL

-695 EVRKVGEYL
+695 EARKVGEYL

-741 KLVEVLTF
+741 KLEEVLTF
-749 IDGIYRDNGRVSV
+749 IDGIYRDNVRVSI

>member
-1 MDKLYTDSVIIG
+1 
-13 GNMQAKIIVELPS
+13 MQAKIIVELPS

-36 IPLYLDVKIG
+36 IPLYLDIKIG
-46 AIVRVP
+46 SIVKVP

-61 VLDIGTFPTEYTLK
+61 VLDIGIFPTEYTLK
-75 EIDSIVNSDVL
+75 EIDSIVNRDVL
-86 STELIEL
+86 NTELIEL
-93 GKYISRTTISS
+93 GKYISKTTISS
-104 LSSAFQSMLPK
+104 LSSAYQSMLPK
-115 GIKASIKNKVGVSKK
+115 GIKASIKNKVSTSKK

-150 RYIKQVNILNEVID
+150 RYIKQVNILNEVI
-164 NGKVLVS
+164 NNNKVLVS

-178 TLLNKGLI
+178 TLLNKDLI
-186 KFVYEEEYRYR
+186 KLVYEEEYRYK
-197 VESFNSNKEIVLS
+197 VESFNSNKKITLS
-210 PEQERVI
+210 LEQEKVI
-217 GTIKGDMDEKEKGE
+217 NTIKEDMDKY
-231 DVVKEEEGKLGRH
+231 

-267 CVQRGR
+267 CVRQGK

-291 FKRGLEGMEIGGDN
+291 FKIGLEKIEIGSNIEG
-305 DIDENRKV
+305 ERKV

-331 RRIKEKNVDVVIGTR
+331 RRIKEENVDVVIGTR

-353 KNVGIIV
+353 KNIGIIV

-390 RCPVVLGSATPS
+390 KCPIVLGSATPS
-402 LESFAMAG
+402 LESFARAG
-410 NGVYRLVTMLRRA
+410 NGVYRLVTMLKRA
-423 GKARMPVV
+423 GSAKLPVV

-436 KREAKRGNFILSEV
+436 KKEAKRGNFILSEK
-450 LVQKMREVIGRGKQV
+450 LVQNMKDVIARDKQV

-479 CKDCSHTE
+479 CRDCSHTE
-487 RCPNC
+487 KCPNC

-518 RCSKCGSD
+518 ICSKCGSD

-535 ERLSEEVE
+535 ERLVEEVE
-543 RLVDGARVVR
+543 RLIDGARVVR

-568 IREFDSGV
+568 IRQFDSGV

-600 VSADSS
+600 ISADSS

-630 RGSDAG
+630 RGIDAG
-636 EVVVQSF
+636 EVIVQSF
-643 DTEHYSLEYARRQD
+643 DTGHYSLEYARRQD
-657 YVGFYREEMKVR
+657 YVGFYREEMKMR
-669 KVLKYSP
+669 KILKYSP
-676 YYYIAVVSVL
+676 YYYIVVVSVL

-695 EVRKVGEYL
+695 EPRKVGEYL

-711 AIVLGP
+711 AIILGP

-741 KLVEVLTF
+741 KLEEVLTF
-749 IDGIYRDNGRVSV
+749 IDGIYRDNVRVSI

>member
-1 MDKLYTDSVIIG
+1 
-13 GNMQAKIIVELPS
+13 MQAKIIVELPS

-36 IPLYLDVKIG
+36 IPLYLDIKIG
-46 AIVRVP
+46 SIVKVP

-61 VLDIGTFPTEYTLK
+61 VLDIGIFPTEYTLK
-75 EIDSIVNSDVL
+75 EIDSIVNRDVL
-86 STELIEL
+86 NTELIEL
-93 GKYISRTTISS
+93 GKYISKTTISS
-104 LSSAFQSMLPK
+104 LSSAYQSMLPK
-115 GIKASIKNKVGVSKK
+115 GIKASIKNKVSTSKK
-130 RYMVLNQDINIINNY
+130 RYMVLNQDISIINNY

-150 RYIKQVNILNEVID
+150 RYIKQVNILNEVI
-164 NGKVLVS
+164 NNNKVLVP

-178 TLLNKGLI
+178 TLLNKDLI
-186 KFVYEEEYRYR
+186 KLVYEEEYRYK
-197 VESFNSNKEIVLS
+197 VESFNSNKKITLS
-210 PEQERVI
+210 LEQEKVI
-217 GTIKGDMDEKEKGE
+217 NTIKEDMDKY
-231 DVVKEEEGKLGRH
+231 

-267 CVQRGR
+267 CVR
-273 QAIVLVPEIGLT
+273 QGKQVIVLVPEIGLT

-291 FKRGLEGMEIGGDN
+291 FKIGLEGIEIESNMEG
-305 DIDENRKV
+305 ERKV

-331 RRIKEKNVDVVIGTR
+331 RRIKEENVDVVIGTR

-353 KNVGIIV
+353 KNIGIIV

-390 RCPVVLGSATPS
+390 KCPIVLGSATPS
-402 LESFAMAG
+402 LESFARAG
-410 NGVYRLVTMLRRA
+410 NGVYRLVTMLKRA
-423 GKARMPVV
+423 GSAKLPVV

-436 KREAKRGNFILSEV
+436 KKEAKRGNFILSEK
-450 LVQKMREVIGRGKQV
+450 LVQNMKDVIARGKQV

-479 CKDCSHTE
+479 CRDCSHTE
-487 RCPNC
+487 KCPNC

-518 RCSKCGSD
+518 ICSKCGSD

-535 ERLSEEVE
+535 ERLVEEVE
-543 RLVDGARVVR
+543 RLIDGARVVR

-568 IREFDSGV
+568 IRQFDSGV

-600 VSADSS
+600 ISADSS

-630 RGSDAG
+630 RGVDAG
-636 EVVVQSF
+636 EVIVQSF
-643 DTEHYSLEYARRQD
+643 DTGHYSLEYARRQD
-657 YVGFYREEMKVR
+657 YVGFYREEMKMR

-676 YYYIAVVSVL
+676 YYYIVVVSVL

-695 EVRKVGEYL
+695 EARKVGGYL

-741 KLVEVLTF
+741 KLLEVLTF
-749 IDGIYRDNGRVSV
+749 IDGIYRDNVRVSI

>member
-1 MDKLYTDSVIIG
+1 
-13 GNMQAKIIVELPS
+13 MQAKIIVELPS

-36 IPLYLDVKIG
+36 IPLYLDIKIG
-46 AIVRVP
+46 SIVKVP

-61 VLDIGTFPTEYTLK
+61 VLDIGIFPTEYTLK
-75 EIDSIVNSDVL
+75 EIDSIVNRDVL
-86 STELIEL
+86 NTELIEL
-93 GKYISRTTISS
+93 GKYISKTTISS
-104 LSSAFQSMLPK
+104 LSSAYQSMLPK
-115 GIKASIKNKVGVSKK
+115 GIKASIKNKVSTSKK

-150 RYIKQVNILNEVID
+150 RYIKQVNILNEVI
-164 NGKVLVS
+164 NNNKVLVP

-178 TLLNKGLI
+178 TLLNKDLI
-186 KFVYEEEYRYR
+186 KLVYEEEYRYK
-197 VESFNSNKEIVLS
+197 VESFNSNKKITLS
-210 PEQERVI
+210 LEQEKVI
-217 GTIKGDMDEKEKGE
+217 NTIKEDMDKY
-231 DVVKEEEGKLGRH
+231 

-267 CVQRGR
+267 CVRQGK

-291 FKRGLEGMEIGGDN
+291 FKIGLEGIEIESNMEG
-305 DIDENRKV
+305 ERKV

-331 RRIKEKNVDVVIGTR
+331 RRIKEENVDVVIGTR

-353 KNVGIIV
+353 KNIGIIV

-390 RCPVVLGSATPS
+390 KCPIVLGSATPS
-402 LESFAMAG
+402 LESFARAG
-410 NGVYRLVTMLRRA
+410 NGVYRLVTMLKRA
-423 GKARMPVV
+423 GSAKLPVV

-436 KREAKRGNFILSEV
+436 KKEAKMGNFILSEK
-450 LVQKMREVIGRGKQV
+450 LVQNMKDVIARGKQV

-479 CKDCSHTE
+479 CRDCSHTE
-487 RCPNC
+487 KCPNC

-518 RCSKCGSD
+518 ICSKCGSD

-535 ERLSEEVE
+535 ERLVEEVE
-543 RLVDGARVVR
+543 RLIDGARVVR

-568 IREFDSGV
+568 IRQFDSGV

-600 VSADSS
+600 ISADSS

-630 RGSDAG
+630 RGVDAG
-636 EVVVQSF
+636 EVIVQSF
-643 DTEHYSLEYARRQD
+643 DTGHYSLEYARRQD
-657 YVGFYREEMKVR
+657 YVGFYREEMKMR

-676 YYYIAVVSVL
+676 YYYIVVVSVL

-695 EVRKVGEYL
+695 EARKVGGYL

-741 KLVEVLTF
+741 KLEEVLTF
-749 IDGIYRDNGRVSV
+749 IDGIYRDNVRVSI

>member
-1 MDKLYTDSVIIG
+1 
-13 GNMQAKIIVELPS
+13 MQAKIIVELPS

-36 IPLYLDVKIG
+36 IPLYLDIKIG
-46 AIVRVP
+46 SIVKVP

-61 VLDIGTFPTEYTLK
+61 VLDIGIFPTEYTLK
-75 EIDSIVNSDVL
+75 EIDSIVNRDVL
-86 STELIEL
+86 NTELIEL
-93 GKYISRTTISS
+93 GKYISKTTISS
-104 LSSAFQSMLPK
+104 LSSAYQSMLPK
-115 GIKASIKNKVGVSKK
+115 GIKASIKNKVSTSKK

-150 RYIKQVNILNEVID
+150 RYIKQVNILNEVI
-164 NGKVLVS
+164 NNNKVLVP

-178 TLLNKGLI
+178 TLLNKDLI
-186 KFVYEEEYRYR
+186 KLVYEEEYRYK
-197 VESFNSNKEIVLS
+197 VESFNSNKKITLS
-210 PEQERVI
+210 LEQEKVI
-217 GTIKGDMDEKEKGE
+217 RTIKEDMDKY
-231 DVVKEEEGKLGRH
+231 

-267 CVQRGR
+267 CVRQGK

-291 FKRGLEGMEIGGDN
+291 FKIGLERIEIGSNIEG
-305 DIDENRKV
+305 ERKV
-313 NIAVLH
+313 NISVLH

-331 RRIKEKNVDVVIGTR
+331 RRIKEENVDVVIGTR

-353 KNVGIIV
+353 KNIGIIV

-390 RCPVVLGSATPS
+390 KCPIVLGSATPS
-402 LESFAMAG
+402 LESFARAG
-410 NGVYRLVTMLRRA
+410 NGVYRLVTMLKRA
-423 GKARMPVV
+423 GSAKLPVV

-436 KREAKRGNFILSEV
+436 KKEAKRGNFILSER
-450 LVQKMREVIGRGKQV
+450 LVQNMKDVIARGKQV

-479 CKDCSHTE
+479 CRDCSHTE
-487 RCPNC
+487 KCPNC

-504 FSCHYCGFSKVRDG
+504 FSCHYCGFSKVREG
-518 RCSKCGSD
+518 ICSKCGSD

-535 ERLSEEVE
+535 ERLVEEVE
-543 RLVDGARVVR
+543 SLIDGARVVR

-568 IREFDSGV
+568 IRQFDSGV

-600 VSADSS
+600 ISADSS

-630 RGSDAG
+630 RGVDAG
-636 EVVVQSF
+636 EVIVQSF
-643 DTEHYSLEYARRQD
+643 DTGHYSLEYARRQD
-657 YVGFYREEMKVR
+657 YVGFYREEMKMR

-676 YYYIAVVSVL
+676 YYYIVVVSVL
-686 SKDYKEGMR
+686 SKDYKAGMR
-695 EVRKVGEYL
+695 EARKVGGYL

-741 KLVEVLTF
+741 KLEEVLTF
-749 IDGIYRDNGRVSV
+749 IDGIYRDNVRVSI

>member
-1 MDKLYTDSVIIG
+1 
-13 GNMQAKIIVELPS
+13 MQAKIIVELPS

-36 IPLYLDVKIG
+36 IPLYLDIKIG
-46 AIVRVP
+46 SIVKVP

-61 VLDIGTFPTEYTLK
+61 VLDIGIFPTEYTLK
-75 EIDSIVNSDVL
+75 EIDSIVNRDVL
-86 STELIEL
+86 NTELIEL
-93 GKYISRTTISS
+93 GKYISKTTISS
-104 LSSAFQSMLPK
+104 LSSAYQSMLPK
-115 GIKASIKNKVGVSKK
+115 GIKASIKNKVSTSKK

-150 RYIKQVNILNEVID
+150 RYIKQVNILNKII
-164 NGKVLVS
+164 NNNKVLVP

-178 TLLNKGLI
+178 TLLNKDLI
-186 KFVYEEEYRYR
+186 KLVYEEEYRYK
-197 VESFNSNKEIVLS
+197 VESFNSNKKITLS
-210 PEQERVI
+210 LEQEKVI
-217 GTIKGDMDEKEKGE
+217 NTIKEDMDKY
-231 DVVKEEEGKLGRH
+231 

-267 CVQRGR
+267 CVRQGK

-291 FKRGLEGMEIGGDN
+291 FKIGLERIEIESNMEG
-305 DIDENRKV
+305 ERKV

-331 RRIKEKNVDVVIGTR
+331 RRIKEENVDVVIGTR

-353 KNVGIIV
+353 KNIGIIV

-390 RCPVVLGSATPS
+390 KCPIVLGSATPS
-402 LESFAMAG
+402 LESFARAG
-410 NGVYRLVTMLRRA
+410 NGVYRLVTMLKRA
-423 GKARMPVV
+423 GSAKLPVV

-436 KREAKRGNFILSEV
+436 KKEAKRGNFILSEK
-450 LVQKMREVIGRGKQV
+450 LVQNMKDVIARGKQV

-479 CKDCSHTE
+479 CRDCSHTE
-487 RCPNC
+487 KCPNC

-518 RCSKCGSD
+518 ICSKCGSD

-535 ERLSEEVE
+535 ERLVEEVE
-543 RLVDGARVVR
+543 RLIDGARVVR

-568 IREFDSGV
+568 IRQFDSGV

-600 VSADSS
+600 ISADSS

-630 RGSDAG
+630 RGVEDG
-636 EVVVQSF
+636 EVIVQSF
-643 DTEHYSLEYARRQD
+643 DTGHYSLEYARRQD
-657 YVGFYREEMKVR
+657 YVGFYREEMKMR

-676 YYYIAVVSVL
+676 YYYIVVVSVL

-695 EVRKVGEYL
+695 EARKVGGYL

-741 KLVEVLTF
+741 KLLEVLTF
-749 IDGIYRDNGRVSV
+749 IDGIYRDNVRVSI

>member
-1 MDKLYTDSVIIG
+1 
-13 GNMQAKIIVELPS
+13 MQAKIIVELPS

-36 IPLYLDVKIG
+36 IPLYLDIKIG
-46 AIVRVP
+46 SIVKVP

-61 VLDIGTFPTEYTLK
+61 VLDIGIFPTEYTLK
-75 EIDSIVNSDVL
+75 EIDSIVNRDVL
-86 STELIEL
+86 NTELIEL
-93 GKYISRTTISS
+93 GKYISKTTISS
-104 LSSAFQSMLPK
+104 LSSAYQSMLPK
-115 GIKASIKNKVGVSKK
+115 GIKASIKNKVSTSKK

-150 RYIKQVNILNEVID
+150 RYIKQVNILNEVI
-164 NGKVLVS
+164 NNNKVLVP

-178 TLLNKGLI
+178 TLLNKDLI
-186 KFVYEEEYRYR
+186 KLVYEEEYRYK
-197 VESFNSNKEIVLS
+197 VESFNSNKKITLS
-210 PEQERVI
+210 LEQEKVI
-217 GTIKGDMDEKEKGE
+217 NTIKEDMDKY
-231 DVVKEEEGKLGRH
+231 

-267 CVQRGR
+267 CVRQGK

-291 FKRGLEGMEIGGDN
+291 FKIGLEKIEIGSNIEG
-305 DIDENRKV
+305 ERKV

-331 RRIKEKNVDVVIGTR
+331 RRIKEENVDVVIGTR

-353 KNVGIIV
+353 KNIGIIV

-390 RCPVVLGSATPS
+390 KCPIVLGSATPS
-402 LESFAMAG
+402 LESFARAG
-410 NGVYRLVTMLRRA
+410 NGVYRLVTMLKRA
-423 GKARMPVV
+423 GSAKLPVV

-436 KREAKRGNFILSEV
+436 KKEAKRGNFILSEK
-450 LVQKMREVIGRGKQV
+450 LVQNMKDVIARGKQV

-479 CKDCSHTE
+479 CRDCSHTE
-487 RCPNC
+487 KCPNC

-518 RCSKCGSD
+518 ICSKCGSD

-535 ERLSEEVE
+535 ERLVEEVE
-543 RLVDGARVVR
+543 RLIDGARVVR

-568 IREFDSGV
+568 IRQFDSGV

-600 VSADSS
+600 ISADSS

-630 RGSDAG
+630 RGVEDG
-636 EVVVQSF
+636 EVIVQSF
-643 DTEHYSLEYARRQD
+643 DTGHYSLEYARRQD
-657 YVGFYREEMKVR
+657 YVGFYREEMKMR

-676 YYYIAVVSVL
+676 YYYIVVVSVL

-695 EVRKVGEYL
+695 EARKVGEYL

-741 KLVEVLTF
+741 KLEEVLTF
-749 IDGIYRDNGRVSV
+749 IDGIYRDNVRVSI

>member
-1 MDKLYTDSVIIG
+1 
-13 GNMQAKIIVELPS
+13 MQAKIIVELPS

-36 IPLYLDVKIG
+36 IPLYLDIKIG
-46 AIVRVP
+46 SIVKVP

-61 VLDIGTFPTEYTLK
+61 VLDIGIFPTEYTLK
-75 EIDSIVNSDVL
+75 EIDSIVNRDVL
-86 STELIEL
+86 NTELIEL
-93 GKYISRTTISS
+93 GKYISKTTISS
-104 LSSAFQSMLPK
+104 LSSAYQSMLPK
-115 GIKASIKNKVGVSKK
+115 GIKASIKNKVSTSKK
-130 RYMVLNQDINIINNY
+130 RYMVLNQDISIINNY

-150 RYIKQVNILNEVID
+150 RYIKQVNILNEII
-164 NGKVLVS
+164 NNNKVLVP

-178 TLLNKGLI
+178 TLLNKDLI
-186 KFVYEEEYRYR
+186 KLVYEEEYRYK
-197 VESFNSNKEIVLS
+197 VESFNSNKKITLS
-210 PEQERVI
+210 LEQEKVI
-217 GTIKGDMDEKEKGE
+217 NTIKEDMDKY
-231 DVVKEEEGKLGRH
+231 

-267 CVQRGR
+267 CVRQGK

-291 FKRGLEGMEIGGDN
+291 FKIGLERIEIGSNIEG
-305 DIDENRKV
+305 ERKV

-331 RRIKEKNVDVVIGTR
+331 RRIKEENVDVVIGTR

-353 KNVGIIV
+353 KNIGIIV

-390 RCPVVLGSATPS
+390 KCPIVLGSATPS
-402 LESFAMAG
+402 LESFARAG
-410 NGVYRLVTMLRRA
+410 NGVYRLVTMLKRA
-423 GKARMPVV
+423 GSAKLPVV

-436 KREAKRGNFILSEV
+436 KKETKRGNFILSEK
-450 LVQKMREVIGRGKQV
+450 LVQNMKDVIARGKQV

-479 CKDCSHTE
+479 CRDCSHTE
-487 RCPNC
+487 KCPNC

-504 FSCHYCGFSKVRDG
+504 FSCHYCGFSKVRNG
-518 RCSKCGSD
+518 ICSKCGSD

-535 ERLSEEVE
+535 ERLVEEVE
-543 RLVDGARVVR
+543 RLIDGARVVR

-568 IREFDSGV
+568 IRQFDSGV

-600 VSADSS
+600 ISADSS

-630 RGSDAG
+630 RGVEDG
-636 EVVVQSF
+636 EVIVQSF
-643 DTEHYSLEYARRQD
+643 DTGHYSLEYARRQD
-657 YVGFYREEMKVR
+657 YVGFYREEMKMR

-676 YYYIAVVSVL
+676 YYYIVVVSVL

-695 EVRKVGEYL
+695 EAGKVGGYL

-711 AIVLGP
+711 VIVLGP

-741 KLVEVLTF
+741 KLEEVLTF
-749 IDGIYRDNGRVSV
+749 IDGIYRDNVRVSI

>member
-1 MDKLYTDSVIIG
+1 
-13 GNMQAKIIVELPS
+13 MQAKIIVELPS

-36 IPLYLDVKIG
+36 IPLYLDIKIG
-46 AIVRVP
+46 SIVKVP

-61 VLDIGTFPTEYTLK
+61 VLDIGIFPTEYTLK
-75 EIDSIVNSDVL
+75 EIDSIVNRDVL
-86 STELIEL
+86 NTELIEL
-93 GKYISRTTISS
+93 GKYISKTTISS
-104 LSSAFQSMLPK
+104 LSSAYQSMLPK
-115 GIKASIKNKVGVSKK
+115 GIKASIKNKVSTSKK

-150 RYIKQVNILNEVID
+150 RYIKQVNILNEVI
-164 NGKVLVS
+164 NNNKVLVP

-178 TLLNKGLI
+178 TLLNKDLI
-186 KFVYEEEYRYR
+186 KLVYEEEYRYK
-197 VESFNSNKEIVLS
+197 VESFNSNKKITLS
-210 PEQERVI
+210 LEQEKVI
-217 GTIKGDMDEKEKGE
+217 NIIKEDMDKY
-231 DVVKEEEGKLGRH
+231 

-267 CVQRGR
+267 CVRQGK

-291 FKRGLEGMEIGGDN
+291 FKIGLEKIEIGSNMEG
-305 DIDENRKV
+305 ERKV

-331 RRIKEKNVDVVIGTR
+331 RRIKEENVDVVIGTR

-353 KNVGIIV
+353 KNIGIIV

-390 RCPVVLGSATPS
+390 KCPIVLGSATPS
-402 LESFAMAG
+402 LESFARAG
-410 NGVYRLVTMLRRA
+410 NGVYRLVTMLKRA
-423 GKARMPVV
+423 GSAKLPVV

-436 KREAKRGNFILSEV
+436 KKEAKRGNFILSER
-450 LVQKMREVIGRGKQV
+450 LVQNMKDVIARGKQV

-479 CKDCSHTE
+479 CRDCSHTE
-487 RCPNC
+487 KCPNC

-504 FSCHYCGFSKVRDG
+504 FSCHYCGFSKVREG
-518 RCSKCGSD
+518 ICSKCGSD

-535 ERLSEEVE
+535 ERLVEEVE
-543 RLVDGARVVR
+543 RLIDGARVVR

-568 IREFDSGV
+568 IRQFDSGV

-600 VSADSS
+600 ISADSS

-630 RGSDAG
+630 RGVDAG
-636 EVVVQSF
+636 EVIVQSF
-643 DTEHYSLEYARRQD
+643 DTGHYSLEYARRQD
-657 YVGFYREEMKVR
+657 YVGFYKEEMKMR

-676 YYYIAVVSVL
+676 YYYIVVVSVL

-695 EVRKVGEYL
+695 EARKVGGYL

-741 KLVEVLTF
+741 KLEEVLTF
-749 IDGIYRDNGRVSV
+749 IDGIYRDNVRVSI

>member
-1 MDKLYTDSVIIG
+1 
-13 GNMQAKIIVELPS
+13 MQAKIIVELPS

>member
-1 MDKLYTDSVIIG
+1 
-13 GNMQAKIIVELPS
+13 MQAKIIVELPS

-36 IPLYLDVKIG
+36 IPLYLDIKIG
-46 AIVRVP
+46 SIVKVP

-61 VLDIGTFPTEYTLK
+61 VLDIGIFPTEYTLK
-75 EIDSIVNSDVL
+75 EIDSIVNRDVL
-86 STELIEL
+86 NTELIEL
-93 GKYISRTTISS
+93 GKYISKTTISS
-104 LSSAFQSMLPK
+104 LSSAYQSMLPK
-115 GIKASIKNKVGVSKK
+115 GIKASIKNKVSTSKK

-150 RYIKQVNILNEVID
+150 RYIKQVNILNEVI
-164 NGKVLVS
+164 NNNKVLVS

-178 TLLNKGLI
+178 TLLNKDLI
-186 KFVYEEEYRYR
+186 KLVYEEEYRYK
-197 VESFNSNKEIVLS
+197 VESFNSNKKITLS
-210 PEQERVI
+210 LEQEKVI
-217 GTIKGDMDEKEKGE
+217 NTIKEDMDKY
-231 DVVKEEEGKLGRH
+231 

-267 CVQRGR
+267 CVRQGK

-291 FKRGLEGMEIGGDN
+291 FKIGLEKIEIGSNIEG
-305 DIDENRKV
+305 ERKV

-331 RRIKEKNVDVVIGTR
+331 RRIKEENVDVVIGTR

-353 KNVGIIV
+353 KNIGIIV

-390 RCPVVLGSATPS
+390 KCPVVLGSATPS
-402 LESFAMAG
+402 LESFARAG
-410 NGVYRLVTMLRRA
+410 NGVYRLVTMLKRA
-423 GKARMPVV
+423 GSAKLPVV

-436 KREAKRGNFILSEV
+436 KKEAKRGNFILSEK
-450 LVQKMREVIGRGKQV
+450 LVQNMKDVIARDKQV

-479 CKDCSHTE
+479 CRDCSHTE
-487 RCPNC
+487 KCPNC

-518 RCSKCGSD
+518 ICSKCGSD

-535 ERLSEEVE
+535 ERLVEEVE
-543 RLVDGARVVR
+543 RLIDGARVVR

-568 IREFDSGV
+568 IRQFDSGV

-600 VSADSS
+600 ISADSS

-630 RGSDAG
+630 RGVDAG
-636 EVVVQSF
+636 EVIVQSF
-643 DTEHYSLEYARRQD
+643 DTGHYSLEYARRQD
-657 YVGFYREEMKVR
+657 YVGFYREEMKMR
-669 KVLKYSP
+669 KILKYSP
-676 YYYIAVVSVL
+676 YYYIVVVSVL

-695 EVRKVGEYL
+695 EARKVGEYL

-711 AIVLGP
+711 AIILGP

-741 KLVEVLTF
+741 KLEEVLTF
-749 IDGIYRDNGRVSV
+749 IDGIYRDNVRVSI

>member
-1 MDKLYTDSVIIG
+1 
-13 GNMQAKIIVELPS
+13 MQAKIIVELPS

-36 IPLYLDVKIG
+36 IPLYLDIKIG
-46 AIVRVP
+46 SIVKVP

-61 VLDIGTFPTEYTLK
+61 VLDIGIFPTEYTLK
-75 EIDSIVNSDVL
+75 EIDSIVNRDVL
-86 STELIEL
+86 NTELIEL
-93 GKYISRTTISS
+93 GKYISKTTISS
-104 LSSAFQSMLPK
+104 LSSAYQSMLPK
-115 GIKASIKNKVGVSKK
+115 GIKASIKNKVSTSKK
-130 RYMVLNQDINIINNY
+130 RYMVLNQDISIINNY

-150 RYIKQVNILNEVID
+150 RYIKQVNILNEVI
-164 NGKVLVS
+164 NNNKVLVP

-178 TLLNKGLI
+178 TLLNKDLI
-186 KFVYEEEYRYR
+186 KLVYEEEYRYK
-197 VESFNSNKEIVLS
+197 VESFNSNKKITLS
-210 PEQERVI
+210 LEQEKVI
-217 GTIKGDMDEKEKGE
+217 NTIKEDMDKY
-231 DVVKEEEGKLGRH
+231 

-267 CVQRGR
+267 CVRQGK

-291 FKRGLEGMEIGGDN
+291 FKIGLEGIEMGSNIEG
-305 DIDENRKV
+305 ERKV

-331 RRIKEKNVDVVIGTR
+331 RRIKEENVDVVIGTR

-353 KNVGIIV
+353 KNIGIIV

-390 RCPVVLGSATPS
+390 KCPIVLGSATPS
-402 LESFAMAG
+402 LESFARAG
-410 NGVYRLVTMLRRA
+410 NGVYKLVTMLKRA
-423 GKARMPVV
+423 GSAKLPVV

-436 KREAKRGNFILSEV
+436 KKEAKRGNFILSEK
-450 LVQKMREVIGRGKQV
+450 LVQNMKDVIARGKQV

-479 CKDCSHTE
+479 CRDCSHTE
-487 RCPNC
+487 KCPNC

-504 FSCHYCGFSKVRDG
+504 FSCHYCGFSKVREG
-518 RCSKCGSD
+518 ICSKCGSD

-535 ERLSEEVE
+535 ERLVEEVE
-543 RLVDGARVVR
+543 RLIDGARVVR

-568 IREFDSGV
+568 IRQFDSGV

-600 VSADSS
+600 ISADSS

-630 RGSDAG
+630 RGVDAG
-636 EVVVQSF
+636 EVIVQSF
-643 DTEHYSLEYARRQD
+643 DTGHYSLEYARRQD
-657 YVGFYREEMKVR
+657 YVGFYREEMKMR

-676 YYYIAVVSVL
+676 YYYIVVVSVL

-695 EVRKVGEYL
+695 EARKVGGYL

-741 KLVEVLTF
+741 KLLEVLTF
-749 IDGIYRDNGRVSV
+749 IDGIYRDNVRVSI

>member
-1 MDKLYTDSVIIG
+1 
-13 GNMQAKIIVELPS
+13 MQAKIIVELPS

-36 IPLYLDVKIG
+36 IPLYLDIKIG
-46 AIVRVP
+46 SIVKVP

-61 VLDIGTFPTEYTLK
+61 VLDIGIFPTEYTLK
-75 EIDSIVNSDVL
+75 EIDSIVNRDVL
-86 STELIEL
+86 NTELIEL
-93 GKYISRTTISS
+93 GKYISKTTISS
-104 LSSAFQSMLPK
+104 LSSAYQSMLPK
-115 GIKASIKNKVGVSKK
+115 GIKASIKNKVSTSKK

-150 RYIKQVNILNEVID
+150 RYIKQVNILNEVI
-164 NGKVLVS
+164 NNNKVLVP

-178 TLLNKGLI
+178 TLLNKDLI
-186 KFVYEEEYRYR
+186 KLVYEEEYRYK
-197 VESFNSNKEIVLS
+197 VESFNSNKKITLS
-210 PEQERVI
+210 LEQEKVI
-217 GTIKGDMDEKEKGE
+217 RTIKEDMDKY
-231 DVVKEEEGKLGRH
+231 

-267 CVQRGR
+267 CVRQGK

-291 FKRGLEGMEIGGDN
+291 FKIGLEKIEIGSN
-305 DIDENRKV
+305 IEEERRV

-331 RRIKEKNVDVVIGTR
+331 RRIKEENVDVVIGTR

-353 KNVGIIV
+353 KNIGIIV

-390 RCPVVLGSATPS
+390 KCPIVLGSATPS
-402 LESFAMAG
+402 LESFARAG
-410 NGVYRLVTMLRRA
+410 NGVYRLVTMLKRA
-423 GKARMPVV
+423 GSAKLPVV

-436 KREAKRGNFILSEV
+436 KKEAKRGNFILSEK
-450 LVQKMREVIGRGKQV
+450 LVQNMKDVIARGKQV

-479 CKDCSHTE
+479 CRDCSHTE
-487 RCPNC
+487 KCPNC

-518 RCSKCGSD
+518 ICSKCGSD

-535 ERLSEEVE
+535 ERLVEEVE
-543 RLVDGARVVR
+543 SLIEGARVVR

-568 IREFDSGV
+568 IRQFDSGV

-600 VSADSS
+600 ISADSS

-630 RGSDAG
+630 RGIDAG
-636 EVVVQSF
+636 EVIVQSF
-643 DTEHYSLEYARRQD
+643 DTGHYSLEYARRQD
-657 YVGFYREEMKVR
+657 YVGFYREEMKMR

-676 YYYIAVVSVL
+676 YYYIVVVSVL

-695 EVRKVGEYL
+695 EARKVGEYL

-741 KLVEVLTF
+741 KLEEVLTF
-749 IDGIYRDNGRVSV
+749 IDGIYRDNVRVSI

>member
-1 MDKLYTDSVIIG
+1 
-13 GNMQAKIIVELPS
+13 MQAKIIVELPS

-36 IPLYLDVKIG
+36 IPLYLDIKIG
-46 AIVRVP
+46 SIVKVP

-61 VLDIGTFPTEYTLK
+61 VLDIGIFPTEYTLK
-75 EIDSIVNSDVL
+75 EIDSIVNRDVL
-86 STELIEL
+86 NTELIEL
-93 GKYISRTTISS
+93 GKYISKTTISS
-104 LSSAFQSMLPK
+104 LSSAYQSMLPK
-115 GIKASIKNKVGVSKK
+115 GIKASIKNKVSTSKK

-150 RYIKQVNILNEVID
+150 RYIKQVNILNEVI
-164 NGKVLVS
+164 NNNKVLVP

-178 TLLNKGLI
+178 TLLNKDLI
-186 KFVYEEEYRYR
+186 KLVYEEEYRYK
-197 VESFNSNKEIVLS
+197 VESFNSNKKITLS
-210 PEQERVI
+210 LEQEKVI
-217 GTIKGDMDEKEKGE
+217 RTIKEDMDKY
-231 DVVKEEEGKLGRH
+231 

-267 CVQRGR
+267 CVRQGK

-291 FKRGLEGMEIGGDN
+291 FKIGLEKIVIGSNMEG
-305 DIDENRKV
+305 ERKV

-331 RRIKEKNVDVVIGTR
+331 RRIKEENVDVVIGTR

-353 KNVGIIV
+353 KNIGIIV

-390 RCPVVLGSATPS
+390 KCPIVLGSATPS
-402 LESFAMAG
+402 LESFARAG
-410 NGVYRLVTMLRRA
+410 NGVYKLVTMLKRA
-423 GKARMPVV
+423 GSAKLPVV

-436 KREAKRGNFILSEV
+436 KGEAKRGNFILSEK
-450 LVQKMREVIGRGKQV
+450 LVQNMKDVIARGKQV

-479 CKDCSHTE
+479 CRDCSHTE
-487 RCPNC
+487 KCPNC

-518 RCSKCGSD
+518 ICSKCGSD

-535 ERLSEEVE
+535 ERLVEEVE
-543 RLVDGARVVR
+543 RLIDGARVVR

-568 IREFDSGV
+568 IRQFDSGV

-600 VSADSS
+600 ISADSS

-630 RGSDAG
+630 RGVDAG
-636 EVVVQSF
+636 EVIVQSF
-643 DTEHYSLEYARRQD
+643 DTGHYSLEYARRQD
-657 YVGFYREEMKVR
+657 YVGFYREEMKMR

-676 YYYIAVVSVL
+676 YYYIVVVSVL

-695 EVRKVGEYL
+695 EARKVGEYL

-741 KLVEVLTF
+741 KLEEVLTF
-749 IDGIYRDNGRVSV
+749 IDGIYRDNVRVSI

>member
-1 MDKLYTDSVIIG
+1 
-13 GNMQAKIIVELPS
+13 MQAKIIVELPS

-36 IPLYLDVKIG
+36 IPLYLDIKIG
-46 AIVRVP
+46 SIVKVP

-61 VLDIGTFPTEYTLK
+61 VLDIGIFPTEYTLK
-75 EIDSIVNSDVL
+75 EIDSIVNRDVL
-86 STELIEL
+86 NTELIEL
-93 GKYISRTTISS
+93 GKYISKTTISS
-104 LSSAFQSMLPK
+104 LSSAYQSMLPK
-115 GIKASIKNKVGVSKK
+115 GIKASIKNKVSTSKK

-150 RYIKQVNILNEVID
+150 RYIKQVNILNEVI
-164 NGKVLVS
+164 NNNKVLVS

-178 TLLNKGLI
+178 TLLNKDLI
-186 KFVYEEEYRYR
+186 KLVYEEEYRYK
-197 VESFNSNKEIVLS
+197 VESFNSNKKITLS
-210 PEQERVI
+210 LEQEKVI
-217 GTIKGDMDEKEKGE
+217 NTIKEDMDKY
-231 DVVKEEEGKLGRH
+231 

-267 CVQRGR
+267 CVRQGK

-291 FKRGLEGMEIGGDN
+291 FKIGLEKIEIGSNIEG
-305 DIDENRKV
+305 ETKV

-331 RRIKEKNVDVVIGTR
+331 RRIKEENVDVVIGTR

-353 KNVGIIV
+353 KNIGIIV

-390 RCPVVLGSATPS
+390 KCPVVLGSATPS
-402 LESFAMAG
+402 LESFARAG
-410 NGVYRLVTMLRRA
+410 NGVYRLVTMLKRA
-423 GKARMPVV
+423 GSAKLPVV

-436 KREAKRGNFILSEV
+436 KKEAKRGNFILSEK
-450 LVQKMREVIGRGKQV
+450 LVQNMKDVIARGKQV

-479 CKDCSHTE
+479 CRDCSHTE
-487 RCPNC
+487 KCPNC

-518 RCSKCGSD
+518 ICSKCGSD

-535 ERLSEEVE
+535 ERLVEEVE
-543 RLVDGARVVR
+543 RLIDGARVVR

-568 IREFDSGV
+568 IRQFDSGV

-600 VSADSS
+600 ISADSS

-630 RGSDAG
+630 RGVDAG
-636 EVVVQSF
+636 EVIVQSF
-643 DTEHYSLEYARRQD
+643 DTGHYSLEYARRQD
-657 YVGFYREEMKVR
+657 YVGFYREEMKMR

-676 YYYIAVVSVL
+676 YYYIVVVSVL

-695 EVRKVGEYL
+695 EARKVGEYL

-711 AIVLGP
+711 AIILGP

-741 KLVEVLTF
+741 KLEEVLTF
-749 IDGIYRDNGRVSV
+749 IDGIYRDNVRVSI

>member
-1 MDKLYTDSVIIG
+1 
-13 GNMQAKIIVELPS
+13 MQAKIIVELPS

-36 IPLYLDVKIG
+36 IPLYLDIKIG
-46 AIVRVP
+46 SIVKVP

-61 VLDIGTFPTEYTLK
+61 VLDIGIFPTEYTLK
-75 EIDSIVNSDVL
+75 EIDSIVNRDVL
-86 STELIEL
+86 NTELIEL
-93 GKYISRTTISS
+93 GKYISKTTISS
-104 LSSAFQSMLPK
+104 LSSAYQSMLPK
-115 GIKASIKNKVGVSKK
+115 GIKASIKNKVSTSKK

-150 RYIKQVNILNEVID
+150 RYIKQVNILNEVI
-164 NGKVLVS
+164 NNNKVLVS

-178 TLLNKGLI
+178 TLLNKDLI
-186 KFVYEEEYRYR
+186 KLVYEEEYRYKA
-197 VESFNSNKEIVLS
+197 ESFNSNKKITLS
-210 PEQERVI
+210 LEQEKVI
-217 GTIKGDMDEKEKGE
+217 NTIKEDMDKY
-231 DVVKEEEGKLGRH
+231 

-267 CVQRGR
+267 CVRQGK

-291 FKRGLEGMEIGGDN
+291 FKIGLEKIEIGSNIEG
-305 DIDENRKV
+305 ERKV

-331 RRIKEKNVDVVIGTR
+331 RRIKEENVDVVIGTR

-353 KNVGIIV
+353 KNIGIIV

-390 RCPVVLGSATPS
+390 KCPIVLGSATPS
-402 LESFAMAG
+402 LESFARAG
-410 NGVYRLVTMLRRA
+410 NGVYRLVTMLKRA
-423 GKARMPVV
+423 GSAKLPVV

-436 KREAKRGNFILSEV
+436 KKEAKRGNFILSEK
-450 LVQKMREVIGRGKQV
+450 LVQNMKDVIARGKQV

-479 CKDCSHTE
+479 CRDCSHTE
-487 RCPNC
+487 KCPNC

-518 RCSKCGSD
+518 ICSKCGSD

-535 ERLSEEVE
+535 ERLVEEVE
-543 RLVDGARVVR
+543 RLIDGARVVR

-568 IREFDSGV
+568 IRQFDSGV

-600 VSADSS
+600 ISADSS

-630 RGSDAG
+630 RGIDAG
-636 EVVVQSF
+636 EVIVQSF
-643 DTEHYSLEYARRQD
+643 DTGHYSLEYARRQD
-657 YVGFYREEMKVR
+657 YVGFYREEMKMR
-669 KVLKYSP
+669 KILKYSP
-676 YYYIAVVSVL
+676 YYYIVVVSVL

-695 EVRKVGEYL
+695 EARKVGEYL

-711 AIVLGP
+711 AIILGP

-741 KLVEVLTF
+741 KLEEVLTF
-749 IDGIYRDNGRVSV
+749 IDGIYRDNVRVSI

>member
-1 MDKLYTDSVIIG
+1 
-13 GNMQAKIIVELPS
+13 MQAKIIVELPS

-36 IPLYLDVKIG
+36 IPLYLDIKIG
-46 AIVRVP
+46 SIVKVP

-61 VLDIGTFPTEYTLK
+61 VLDIGIFPTEYTLK
-75 EIDSIVNSDVL
+75 EIDSIVNRDVL
-86 STELIEL
+86 NTELIEL
-93 GKYISRTTISS
+93 GKYISKTTISS
-104 LSSAFQSMLPK
+104 LSSAYQSMLPK
-115 GIKASIKNKVGVSKK
+115 GIKASIKNKVSTSKK

-150 RYIKQVNILNEVID
+150 RYIKQVNILNEVI
-164 NGKVLVS
+164 NNNKVLVP

-178 TLLNKGLI
+178 TLLNKDLI
-186 KFVYEEEYRYR
+186 KLVYEEEYRYK
-197 VESFNSNKEIVLS
+197 VESFNSNKKITLS
-210 PEQERVI
+210 LEQEKVI
-217 GTIKGDMDEKEKGE
+217 RTIKEDMDKY
-231 DVVKEEEGKLGRH
+231 

-267 CVQRGR
+267 CVRQGK

-291 FKRGLEGMEIGGDN
+291 FKIGLEKIVIGSNMEG
-305 DIDENRKV
+305 ERKV

-331 RRIKEKNVDVVIGTR
+331 RRIKEENVDVVIGTR

-353 KNVGIIV
+353 KNIGIIV

-390 RCPVVLGSATPS
+390 KCPIVLGSATPS
-402 LESFAMAG
+402 LESFARAG
-410 NGVYRLVTMLRRA
+410 NGVYKLVTMLKRA
-423 GKARMPVV
+423 GSAKLPVV

-436 KREAKRGNFILSEV
+436 KKEAKRGNFILSER
-450 LVQKMREVIGRGKQV
+450 LVQNMKDVIARGKQV

-479 CKDCSHTE
+479 CRDCSHTE
-487 RCPNC
+487 KCPNC

-518 RCSKCGSD
+518 ICSKCGSD

-535 ERLSEEVE
+535 ERLVEEVE
-543 RLVDGARVVR
+543 RLIDGARVVR

-568 IREFDSGV
+568 IRQFDSGV

-588 GLDFPNVVLVGV
+588 GLDFPNVILVGV
-600 VSADSS
+600 ISADSS

-630 RGSDAG
+630 RGDEDG
-636 EVVVQSF
+636 EVIVQSF
-643 DTEHYSLEYARRQD
+643 DTGHYSLEYARKQD
-657 YVGFYREEMKVR
+657 YVGFYREEMKMR

-676 YYYIAVVSVL
+676 YYYIVVVSVL

-695 EVRKVGEYL
+695 EARKVGGYL

-741 KLVEVLTF
+741 KLLEVLTF
-749 IDGIYRDNGRVSV
+749 IDGIYRDNVRVSI

>member
-1 MDKLYTDSVIIG
+1 
-13 GNMQAKIIVELPS
+13 MQAKIIVELPS

-36 IPLYLDVKIG
+36 IPLYLDIKIG
-46 AIVRVP
+46 SIVKVP

-61 VLDIGTFPTEYTLK
+61 VLDIGIFPTEYTLK
-75 EIDSIVNSDVL
+75 DIDSIVNRNVL
-86 STELIEL
+86 NTELIEL
-93 GKYISRTTISS
+93 GKYISKTTISS
-104 LSSAFQSMLPK
+104 LSSAYQSMLPK
-115 GIKASIKNKVGVSKK
+115 GIKASIKNKVSTSKK

-150 RYIKQVNILNEVID
+150 RYIKQVNILNEVI
-164 NGKVLVS
+164 NNNKVLVP

-178 TLLNKGLI
+178 TLLNKDLI
-186 KFVYEEEYRYR
+186 KLVYEEEYRYK
-197 VESFNSNKEIVLS
+197 VESFNSNKKITLS
-210 PEQERVI
+210 LEQEKVI
-217 GTIKGDMDEKEKGE
+217 NTIKEDMDKY
-231 DVVKEEEGKLGRH
+231 

-267 CVQRGR
+267 CVRQGK

-291 FKRGLEGMEIGGDN
+291 FKIGLERIEIGSNIEG
-305 DIDENRKV
+305 ERKV

-331 RRIKEKNVDVVIGTR
+331 RRIKEENVDVVIGTR

-353 KNVGIIV
+353 KNIGIIV

-390 RCPVVLGSATPS
+390 KCPIVLGSATPS
-402 LESFAMAG
+402 LESFARAG
-410 NGVYRLVTMLRRA
+410 NGVYKLVTMLKRA
-423 GKARMPVV
+423 GSAKLPVV

-436 KREAKRGNFILSEV
+436 KKEAKRGNFILSEK
-450 LVQKMREVIGRGKQV
+450 LVQNMKDVIARGKQV

-479 CKDCSHTE
+479 CRDCSHTE
-487 RCPNC
+487 KCPNC

-518 RCSKCGSD
+518 ICSKCGSD

-535 ERLSEEVE
+535 ERLVEEVE
-543 RLVDGARVVR
+543 RLIDGARVVR

-568 IREFDSGV
+568 IRQFDSGV

-600 VSADSS
+600 ISADSS

-630 RGSDAG
+630 RGVDAG
-636 EVVVQSF
+636 EVIVQSF
-643 DTEHYSLEYARRQD
+643 DTGHYSLEYARRQD
-657 YVGFYREEMKVR
+657 YVGFYREEMKMR

-676 YYYIAVVSVL
+676 YYYIVVVSVL

-695 EVRKVGEYL
+695 EARKVGEYL

-741 KLVEVLTF
+741 KLEEVLTF
-749 IDGIYRDNGRVSV
+749 IDGIYRDNVRVSI

>member
-1 MDKLYTDSVIIG
+1 
-13 GNMQAKIIVELPS
+13 MQAKIIVELPS

-36 IPLYLDVKIG
+36 IPLYLDIKIG
-46 AIVRVP
+46 SIVKVP

-61 VLDIGTFPTEYTLK
+61 VLDIGLFPTEYTLK
-75 EIDSIVNSDVL
+75 EIDSIVNKDVL
-86 STELIEL
+86 NTELIEL
-93 GKYISRTTISS
+93 GKYISKTTISS
-104 LSSAFQSMLPK
+104 LSSAYQSMLPK
-115 GIKASIKNKVGVSKK
+115 GIKASIKNKVSTSKK
-130 RYMVLNQDINIINNY
+130 RYMVLNQDISIINNY

-150 RYIKQVNILNEVID
+150 RYIKQVNILNEVI
-164 NGKVLVS
+164 NNNKVLVP

-178 TLLNKGLI
+178 TLLNKDLI
-186 KFVYEEEYRYR
+186 KLVYEEEYRYK
-197 VESFNSNKEIVLS
+197 VESFNSNKKITLS
-210 PEQERVI
+210 LEQEKVI
-217 GTIKGDMDEKEKGE
+217 RTIKEDMDKY
-231 DVVKEEEGKLGRH
+231 

-267 CVQRGR
+267 CVRQGK

-291 FKRGLEGMEIGGDN
+291 FKIGLERVEMGSNMEG
-305 DIDENRKV
+305 ERKV

-331 RRIKEKNVDVVIGTR
+331 RRIKEENVDVVIGTR

-353 KNVGIIV
+353 KNIGIIV

-390 RCPVVLGSATPS
+390 KCPIVLGSATPS
-402 LESFAMAG
+402 LESFARAG
-410 NGVYRLVTMLRRA
+410 NGVYRLVTMLKRA
-423 GKARMPVV
+423 GSAKLPVV

-436 KREAKRGNFILSEV
+436 KKEAKRGNFILSER
-450 LVQKMREVIGRGKQV
+450 LVQNMKDVIARGKQV

-479 CKDCSHTE
+479 CRDCSHTE
-487 RCPNC
+487 KCPNC

-504 FSCHYCGFSKVRDG
+504 FSCHYCGFSKVREG
-518 RCSKCGSD
+518 ICSKCGSD

-535 ERLSEEVE
+535 ERLVEEVE
-543 RLVDGARVVR
+543 RLIDGARVVR

-568 IREFDSGV
+568 IRQFDSGV

-600 VSADSS
+600 ISADSS

-630 RGSDAG
+630 RGDEDG
-636 EVVVQSF
+636 EVIVQSF
-643 DTEHYSLEYARRQD
+643 DTGHYSLEYAKRQD
-657 YVGFYREEMKVR
+657 YVGFYREEMKMR

-676 YYYIAVVSVL
+676 YYYIVVVSVL

-695 EVRKVGEYL
+695 EARKVGGYL
-704 RSKLDGE
+704 RSKLEGE

-741 KLVEVLTF
+741 KLEEVLTF
-749 IDGIYRDNGRVSV
+749 IDGIYRDNVRVSI

>member
-1 MDKLYTDSVIIG
+1 
-13 GNMQAKIIVELPS
+13 MQAKIIVELPS

-104 LSSAFQSMLPK
+104 LSSAYQSMLPK

-130 RYMVLNQDINIINNY
+130 RYMVLDRDMEFVRDY

-150 RYIKQVNILNEVID
+150 RCIKQVNILNEVID
-164 NGKVLVS
+164 NGKVPVT

-186 KFVYEEEYRYR
+186 KLVYEEEYRYK
-197 VESFNSNKEIVLS
+197 VESFNSNKKITLS
-210 PEQERVI
+210 LEQEKVI
-217 GTIKGDMDEKEKGE
+217 NTIKE
-231 DVVKEEEGKLGRH
+231 DRDKY

-267 CVQRGR
+267 CVQQGK

-291 FKRGLEGMEIGGDN
+291 FKRGLEGIEIGGDN
-305 DIDENRKV
+305 GIDGNRKV

-331 RRIKEKNVDVVIGTR
+331 RRIKEENVDVVIGTR

-353 KNVGIIV
+353 KNLGIIV

-390 RCPVVLGSATPS
+390 SCPVVLGSATPS
-402 LESFAMAG
+402 LESFARAG

-431 TVVDM
+431 TIVDM

-479 CKDCSHTE
+479 CRDCSHTE

-568 IREFDSGV
+568 IREFDSGI

-636 EVVVQSF
+636 EVIVQSF
-643 DTEHYSLEYARRQD
+643 DTGHYSLEYARRQD

-695 EVRKVGEYL
+695 EARKVGGYL
-704 RSKLDGE
+704 RSRLDGE

-728 YRYKCTVKYRKSD
+728 YRFKCTVKYRKSD

-749 IDGIYRDNGRVSV
+749 IDGIYRDNGRVNV

>member
-1 MDKLYTDSVIIG
+1 
-13 GNMQAKIIVELPS
+13 MQAKIIVELPS

-36 IPLYLDVKIG
+36 IPLYLDIKIG
-46 AIVRVP
+46 SIVKVP

-61 VLDIGTFPTEYTLK
+61 VLDIGIFPTEYTLK
-75 EIDSIVNSDVL
+75 EIDSIVNRDVL
-86 STELIEL
+86 NTELIEL
-93 GKYISRTTISS
+93 GKYISKTTISS
-104 LSSAFQSMLPK
+104 LSSAYQSMLPK
-115 GIKASIKNKVGVSKK
+115 GIKASIKNKVSTSKK
-130 RYMVLNQDINIINNY
+130 RYMVLNQNINIINNY

-150 RYIKQVNILNEVID
+150 RYIKQVNILNEVI
-164 NGKVLVS
+164 NNNKVLVP

-178 TLLNKGLI
+178 TLLNKDLI
-186 KFVYEEEYRYR
+186 KLVYEEEYRYK
-197 VESFNSNKEIVLS
+197 VESFNSNKKITLS
-210 PEQERVI
+210 LEQEKVI
-217 GTIKGDMDEKEKGE
+217 RIIKEDMDKY
-231 DVVKEEEGKLGRH
+231 

-267 CVQRGR
+267 CVRQGK

-291 FKRGLEGMEIGGDN
+291 FKIGLEKIEIGSNMEG
-305 DIDENRKV
+305 ERKV

-331 RRIKEKNVDVVIGTR
+331 RRIKEENVDVVIGTR

-353 KNVGIIV
+353 KNIGIIV

-390 RCPVVLGSATPS
+390 KCPIVLGSATPS
-402 LESFAMAG
+402 LESFARAG
-410 NGVYRLVTMLRRA
+410 NGVYRLVTMLKRA
-423 GKARMPVV
+423 GSAKLPVV

-436 KREAKRGNFILSEV
+436 KKEAKRGNFILSEK
-450 LVQKMREVIGRGKQV
+450 LVQNMKDVIARGKQV

-479 CKDCSHTE
+479 CRDCSHTE
-487 RCPNC
+487 KCPNC

-504 FSCHYCGFSKVRDG
+504 FSCHYCGFSKVREDI
-518 RCSKCGSD
+518 CSKCGSD

-535 ERLSEEVE
+535 ERLVEEVE
-543 RLVDGARVVR
+543 RLIEGARVVR

-568 IREFDSGV
+568 IRQFDSGV

-600 VSADSS
+600 ISADSS

-630 RGSDAG
+630 RGVDAG
-636 EVVVQSF
+636 EVIVQSF
-643 DTEHYSLEYARRQD
+643 DTGHYSLEYARRQD
-657 YVGFYREEMKVR
+657 YVGFYREEMKMR

-676 YYYIAVVSVL
+676 YYYIVVVSVL

-695 EVRKVGEYL
+695 EARKVGEYL

-741 KLVEVLTF
+741 KLEEVLTF
-749 IDGIYRDNGRVSV
+749 IDGIYRDNVRVSI

>member
-1 MDKLYTDSVIIG
+1 
-13 GNMQAKIIVELPS
+13 MQAKIIVELPS

-31 EFIYN
+31 EFIYD
-36 IPLYLDVKIG
+36 IPLYLDIKIG
-46 AIVRVP
+46 SIVKVP

-61 VLDIGTFPTEYTLK
+61 VLDIGIFPTEYTLK
-75 EIDSIVNSDVL
+75 EIDSIVNKDVL
-86 STELIEL
+86 NTELIEL
-93 GKYISRTTISS
+93 GKYISKTTISS
-104 LSSAFQSMLPK
+104 LSSAYQSMLPK
-115 GIKASIKNKVGVSKK
+115 GIKASIKNKVSTSKK
-130 RYMVLNQDINIINNY
+130 RYMVLNQNINIINNY

-150 RYIKQVNILNEVID
+150 RYIKQVNILNEVI
-164 NGKVLVS
+164 NNNKVLVP

-178 TLLNKGLI
+178 TLLNKDLI
-186 KFVYEEEYRYR
+186 KLVYEEEYRYK
-197 VESFNSNKEIVLS
+197 VESFNSNKKITLS
-210 PEQERVI
+210 LEQEKVI
-217 GTIKGDMDEKEKGE
+217 RTIKEDMDKY
-231 DVVKEEEGKLGRH
+231 

-267 CVQRGR
+267 CVRQGK

-291 FKRGLEGMEIGGDN
+291 FKIGLERIEMGSNMEG
-305 DIDENRKV
+305 ERKV

-331 RRIKEKNVDVVIGTR
+331 RRIKEENVDVVIGTR

-353 KNVGIIV
+353 KNIGIIV

-390 RCPVVLGSATPS
+390 KCPIVLGSATPS
-402 LESFAMAG
+402 LESFARAG
-410 NGVYRLVTMLRRA
+410 NGVYRLVTMLKRA
-423 GKARMPVV
+423 GSAKLPVV

-436 KREAKRGNFILSEV
+436 KKEAKRGNFILSEK
-450 LVQKMREVIGRGKQV
+450 LVQNMKDVIARGKQV

-479 CKDCSHTE
+479 CRDCSHTE
-487 RCPNC
+487 KCPNC

-504 FSCHYCGFSKVRDG
+504 FSCHYCGFSKVREG
-518 RCSKCGSD
+518 ICSKCGSD

-535 ERLSEEVE
+535 ERLVEEVE
-543 RLVDGARVVR
+543 RLIDGARVVR

-568 IREFDSGV
+568 IRQFDSGV

-588 GLDFPNVVLVGV
+588 GLNFSNVVLVGV
-600 VSADSS
+600 ISADSS

-630 RGSDAG
+630 RGVDAG
-636 EVVVQSF
+636 EVIVQSF
-643 DTEHYSLEYARRQD
+643 DTGHYSLEYARRQD
-657 YVGFYREEMKVR
+657 YVGFYREEMKMR

-676 YYYIAVVSVL
+676 YYYIVVVSVL

-695 EVRKVGEYL
+695 EARKVGGYL

-717 AMANVFKMNNV
+717 AMANVFKMNNA

-741 KLVEVLTF
+741 KLLEVLTF
-749 IDGIYRDNGRVSV
+749 IDGIYRDNVRVSI